1 MIWNWLRKKKK
12 SNTTEKNETDNSEQK
27 PTNQEDDNKEQ
38 TRSTKHNKGNNSE
51 QKKEEHKESSQDNQQ
66 NQSNQDQ
73 QQSAKQDESSQEQ
86 QKHSK
91 QDDSNQGQQKH
102 SKQDDSN
109 QGQQKHSKQN
119 DSDQDQQQHSKQDD
133 SNQGQQKHSKQNDSD
148 QDQQQHSKQDDSN
161 QGQQKHSKQND
172 SDQDQQQHSK
182 QDDSNQGQQK
192 HSKQN
197 DSDQDQQQHS
207 KQDDS
212 NQGQQKHSKQNDS
225 DQDQQQH
232 SKQDDSNQGQQKHS
246 KQNDSDQDQQQH
258 SKQDD
263 SNQGQQ
269 KHSKQNDS
277 DQDQQQHS
285 KQDDSNQGQQKHSK
299 QNDSDQDQ
307 QQHSKQD
314 DSNQG
319 QQKHSKQND
328 SDQDQQQHSKQDDSN
343 QGQQKH
349 SKQNDS
355 DQDQQQ
361 HSKQDDSNQGQ
372 QKHSKQNDSDQD
384 QQQQSKQDGS
394 NQDKQQNSKG
404 NSIYDF
410 SKPEKDRI
418 HSLQDLIEKLKK
430 SSDFVNYHTS
440 DDETMPYWISYY
452 RPSLDGEK
460 LQKYLMPT
468 LLERPNASLEE
479 LKEHIPM
486 SGITITND
494 LQKIEDMVL
503 KGHAIVQVNQQ
514 DQKCMLANIAID
526 NYRAPTPPLN
536 ESTVIGPQ
544 EGFVEDIDTNI
555 NLVRKRL
562 PVLDLQTKEMII
574 GEFSKTKV
582 VMMYLDNLAEKDNV
596 DFLEESLRALE
607 YDQINDSA
615 YLQELMGE
623 KSIFPLYINTER
635 TDRVTKALIDGKI
648 AIFVDGSPSVL
659 LTPVSYFD
667 FFISPE
673 DYNVS
678 WLYATFSR
686 VLRLIAVLF
695 SICATPLY
703 VAVLNYHYELIP
715 SDLLETLILS
725 RAQVPFPPL
734 IEALFLELAIDL
746 LREAGARLPMK
757 VGQTLGIVGG
767 IVIGQASV
775 QAGLTS
781 NILLIIV
788 ALSALASFI
797 TPIYKM
803 GNAVRL
809 LRFPFLIFAEI
820 GGLFGISLGFIFL
833 FTHLFRLTSLRKPY
847 ALFYPTRQQSVK
859 DSWIRFPLTMIDTRD
874 VQARPQHVKKAAKGI
889 STKHR
894 SDFDD

>member
-1 MIWNWLRKKKK
+1 MIWNWLRKKKN
-12 SNTTEKNETDNSEQK
+12 SNTKETDDSKQQPDDQKEHNKDKNGEPKSTDQTEDNSQNK
-27 PTNQEDDNKEQ
+27 QQNSKQEDNSQNKQQSSKQEDN
-38 TRSTKHNKGNNSE
+38 
-51 QKKEEHKESSQDNQQ
+51 SQGKQQ
-66 NQSNQDQ
+66 N
-73 QQSAKQDESSQEQ
+73 
-86 QKHSK
+86 SK
-91 QDDSNQGQQKH
+91 QDDTS
-102 SKQDDSN
+102 
-109 QGQQKHSKQN
+109 
-119 DSDQDQQQHSKQDD
+119 
-133 SNQGQQKHSKQNDSD
+133 
-148 QDQQQHSKQDDSN
+148 
-161 QGQQKHSKQND
+161 
-172 SDQDQQQHSK
+172 
-182 QDDSNQGQQK
+182 
-192 HSKQN
+192 
-197 DSDQDQQQHS
+197 
-207 KQDDS
+207 
-212 NQGQQKHSKQNDS
+212 
-225 DQDQQQH
+225 
-232 SKQDDSNQGQQKHS
+232 
-246 KQNDSDQDQQQH
+246 
-258 SKQDD
+258 
-263 SNQGQQ
+263 
-269 KHSKQNDS
+269 
-277 DQDQQQHS
+277 
-285 KQDDSNQGQQKHSK
+285 
-299 QNDSDQDQ
+299 
-307 QQHSKQD
+307 
-314 DSNQG
+314 
-319 QQKHSKQND
+319 
-328 SDQDQQQHSKQDDSN
+328 
-343 QGQQKH
+343 
-349 SKQNDS
+349 
-355 DQDQQQ
+355 
-361 HSKQDDSNQGQ
+361 
-372 QKHSKQNDSDQD
+372 
-384 QQQQSKQDGS
+384 
-394 NQDKQQNSKG
+394 QDKQQNSKQEHSSQ
-404 NSIYDF
+404 NKQQSSKQEDSSQDKQQSSKQEDSSQDKQQSSKQEDSYDF
-410 SKPEKDRI
+410 SKPESDHI
-418 HSLQDLIEKLKK
+418 HSLQDLIEKMKQ

-440 DDETMPYWISYY
+440 DDDTMPYWISYY

-468 LLERPNASLEE
+468 LLERPCAPLEE

-503 KGHAIVQVNQQ
+503 KGHAIIQLNQQ

-562 PVLDLQTKEMII
+562 PVLDLHTKEMII

-615 YLQELMGE
+615 YIQELMGE

-686 VLRLIAVLF
+686 ILRLIAVLF

-703 VAVLNYHYELIP
+703 VAILNYHYELIP

-809 LRFPFLIFAEI
+809 LRFPFLSFAEI

-847 ALFYPTRQQSVK
+847 ALFYPTRQQSFK

-874 VQARPQHVKKAAKGI
+874 VQARPQHVKKATNGI
-889 STKHR
+889 STKHT

>member
-12 SNTTEKNETDNSEQK
+12 SNKPEANETDNQEQHS
-27 PTNQEDDNKEQ
+27 NNEEDDNKEQ
-38 TRSTKHNKGNNSE
+38 TRSMKHNKGKNHE
-51 QKKEEHKESSQDNQQ
+51 QKDSSQDKQQSTKQKDSSQDKQQSTKQEDSSQDKQQSTKQDDSSQDKQQSTKQDEPSQDKQQ
-66 NQSNQDQ
+66 NSKQDDSSQ
-73 QQSAKQDESSQEQ
+73 DKQQSAKQEDSSQDKQ
-86 QKHSK
+86 QNSK
-91 QDDSNQGQQKH
+91 QDDSSQDKQQN
-102 SKQDDSN
+102 SKQDDSS
-109 QGQQKHSKQN
+109 QDKQQN
-119 DSDQDQQQHSKQDD
+119 SKQDD
-133 SNQGQQKHSKQNDSD
+133 SSQDKQQN
-148 QDQQQHSKQDDSN
+148 SKQDDS
-161 QGQQKHSKQND
+161 S
-172 SDQDQQQHSK
+172 QDK
-182 QDDSNQGQQK
+182 
-192 HSKQN
+192 
-197 DSDQDQQQHS
+197 
-207 KQDDS
+207 
-212 NQGQQKHSKQNDS
+212 
-225 DQDQQQH
+225 
-232 SKQDDSNQGQQKHS
+232 
-246 KQNDSDQDQQQH
+246 
-258 SKQDD
+258 
-263 SNQGQQ
+263 
-269 KHSKQNDS
+269 
-277 DQDQQQHS
+277 
-285 KQDDSNQGQQKHSK
+285 
-299 QNDSDQDQ
+299 
-307 QQHSKQD
+307 
-314 DSNQG
+314 
-319 QQKHSKQND
+319 
-328 SDQDQQQHSKQDDSN
+328 
-343 QGQQKH
+343 
-349 SKQNDS
+349 
-355 DQDQQQ
+355 
-361 HSKQDDSNQGQ
+361 
-372 QKHSKQNDSDQD
+372 
-384 QQQQSKQDGS
+384 QQSTKQEDSSQDKQQGAKQGDS
-394 NQDKQQNSKG
+394 SQDKQQNAKQDEPSQSKQQHSKG

-410 SKPEKDRI
+410 TKPEKDRI
-418 HSLQDLIEKLKK
+418 HSLQNLIEKLKK

-503 KGHAIVQVNQQ
+503 KGHAIIQLNQQ

-615 YLQELMGE
+615 YIQELMGE

-678 WLYATFSR
+678 WMYATFSR
-686 VLRLIAVLF
+686 ILRLIAVLF

-809 LRFPFLIFAEI
+809 LRFPFLVFAEI

>member
-12 SNTTEKNETDNSEQK
+12 SNKLEANETDDQEQHS
-27 PTNQEDDNKEQ
+27 NNAEDDNKEQ
-38 TRSTKHNKGNNSE
+38 TRSMKHNKGKNNE
-51 QKKEEHKESSQDNQQ
+51 QKDSSQDK
-66 NQSNQDQ
+66 
-73 QQSAKQDESSQEQ
+73 QQSAKQEDSSQDKQ
-86 QKHSK
+86 QSTKQEDSSQDKQQGAKQGDSSQDKQQNAK
-91 QDDSNQGQQKH
+91 QDEPS
-102 SKQDDSN
+102 
-109 QGQQKHSKQN
+109 
-119 DSDQDQQQHSKQDD
+119 
-133 SNQGQQKHSKQNDSD
+133 
-148 QDQQQHSKQDDSN
+148 
-161 QGQQKHSKQND
+161 
-172 SDQDQQQHSK
+172 
-182 QDDSNQGQQK
+182 
-192 HSKQN
+192 
-197 DSDQDQQQHS
+197 
-207 KQDDS
+207 
-212 NQGQQKHSKQNDS
+212 
-225 DQDQQQH
+225 
-232 SKQDDSNQGQQKHS
+232 
-246 KQNDSDQDQQQH
+246 
-258 SKQDD
+258 
-263 SNQGQQ
+263 
-269 KHSKQNDS
+269 
-277 DQDQQQHS
+277 
-285 KQDDSNQGQQKHSK
+285 
-299 QNDSDQDQ
+299 
-307 QQHSKQD
+307 
-314 DSNQG
+314 
-319 QQKHSKQND
+319 
-328 SDQDQQQHSKQDDSN
+328 
-343 QGQQKH
+343 
-349 SKQNDS
+349 
-355 DQDQQQ
+355 
-361 HSKQDDSNQGQ
+361 
-372 QKHSKQNDSDQD
+372 
-384 QQQQSKQDGS
+384 QS
-394 NQDKQQNSKG
+394 KQQNSKG

-410 SKPEKDRI
+410 TKPEKDRI
-418 HSLQDLIEKLKK
+418 HSLQNLIEKLKK

-503 KGHAIVQVNQQ
+503 KGHAIIQLNQQ

-582 VMMYLDNLAEKDNV
+582 VMMYLDNLAEKENI
-596 DFLEESLRALE
+596 DFLDESLRALE

-678 WLYATFSR
+678 WMYATFSR
-686 VLRLIAVLF
+686 ILRLIAVLF

-809 LRFPFLIFAEI
+809 LRFPFLAFAEI

>member
-12 SNTTEKNETDNSEQK
+12 SNTTEKNETDNSEQQ
-27 PTNQEDDNKEQ
+27 PNNQENDNKEQ
-38 TRSTKHNKGNNSE
+38 TRSMKHNKDSNSE
-51 QKKEEHKESSQDNQQ
+51 QKKEKHKEPS
-66 NQSNQDQ
+66 QDQ
-73 QQSAKQDESSQEQ
+73 QQQY
-86 QKHSK
+86 
-91 QDDSNQGQQKH
+91 
-102 SKQDDSN
+102 
-109 QGQQKHSKQN
+109 SKQN
-119 DSDQDQQQHSKQDD
+119 DSDQNQQHSKQDN
-133 SNQGQQKHSKQNDSD
+133 SNEN
-148 QDQQQHSKQDDSN
+148 QQHSKQGNS
-161 QGQQKHSKQND
+161 GQD
-172 SDQDQQQHSK
+172 P
-182 QDDSNQGQQK
+182 
-192 HSKQN
+192 
-197 DSDQDQQQHS
+197 
-207 KQDDS
+207 
-212 NQGQQKHSKQNDS
+212 
-225 DQDQQQH
+225 
-232 SKQDDSNQGQQKHS
+232 
-246 KQNDSDQDQQQH
+246 
-258 SKQDD
+258 
-263 SNQGQQ
+263 
-269 KHSKQNDS
+269 
-277 DQDQQQHS
+277 
-285 KQDDSNQGQQKHSK
+285 
-299 QNDSDQDQ
+299 
-307 QQHSKQD
+307 
-314 DSNQG
+314 
-319 QQKHSKQND
+319 
-328 SDQDQQQHSKQDDSN
+328 
-343 QGQQKH
+343 
-349 SKQNDS
+349 
-355 DQDQQQ
+355 
-361 HSKQDDSNQGQ
+361 
-372 QKHSKQNDSDQD
+372 
-384 QQQQSKQDGS
+384 
-394 NQDKQQNSKG
+394 QQNSG
-404 NSIYDF
+404 NNSIYDF
-410 SKPEKDRI
+410 TKPEKDRI

-460 LQKYLMPT
+460 LQKYLMPI
-468 LLERPNASLEE
+468 LLERPCTSLEE

-503 KGHAIVQVNQQ
+503 KGHAIIQLNQQ

-526 NYRAPTPPLN
+526 TYRAPSPPLN

-544 EGFVEDIDTNI
+544 EGFVEAIDTNI

-562 PVLDLQTKEMII
+562 PVLDLQTKEMIV

-582 VMMYLDNLAEKDNV
+582 VMMYLDNLAEKENV

-615 YLQELMGE
+615 YIQELMGE

-686 VLRLIAVLF
+686 ILRLIAVLF

-809 LRFPFLIFAEI
+809 LRFPFLMFAEI

-874 VQARPQHVKKAAKGI
+874 VQARPQHVKKSAKGI

>member
-1 MIWNWLRKKKK
+1 MIWNWLRKKKN
-12 SNTTEKNETDNSEQK
+12 SNTKETDDSKQQPDDQK
-27 PTNQEDDNKEQ
+27 EHNKDKNGEPKSTEQ
-38 TRSTKHNKGNNSE
+38 TE
-51 QKKEEHKESSQDNQQ
+51 DSSQNKQQ
-66 NQSNQDQ
+66 N
-73 QQSAKQDESSQEQ
+73 
-86 QKHSK
+86 SK
-91 QDDSNQGQQKH
+91 QDDNSQDKQQS
-102 SKQDDSN
+102 SKQGDS
-109 QGQQKHSKQN
+109 S
-119 DSDQDQQQHSKQDD
+119 
-133 SNQGQQKHSKQNDSD
+133 
-148 QDQQQHSKQDDSN
+148 
-161 QGQQKHSKQND
+161 
-172 SDQDQQQHSK
+172 
-182 QDDSNQGQQK
+182 
-192 HSKQN
+192 
-197 DSDQDQQQHS
+197 
-207 KQDDS
+207 
-212 NQGQQKHSKQNDS
+212 
-225 DQDQQQH
+225 
-232 SKQDDSNQGQQKHS
+232 
-246 KQNDSDQDQQQH
+246 
-258 SKQDD
+258 
-263 SNQGQQ
+263 
-269 KHSKQNDS
+269 
-277 DQDQQQHS
+277 
-285 KQDDSNQGQQKHSK
+285 
-299 QNDSDQDQ
+299 
-307 QQHSKQD
+307 
-314 DSNQG
+314 
-319 QQKHSKQND
+319 
-328 SDQDQQQHSKQDDSN
+328 
-343 QGQQKH
+343 
-349 SKQNDS
+349 
-355 DQDQQQ
+355 
-361 HSKQDDSNQGQ
+361 
-372 QKHSKQNDSDQD
+372 
-384 QQQQSKQDGS
+384 
-394 NQDKQQNSKG
+394 QDKQQNSKQDDSSQNKQQNSKQDDNSQDKQQSSKQDDSSQNKQQNSKQDDNSQNKQQNSKQEDSSQNKQQNSKQDDNSQDKQQNSKQDDSSQNKQQNSKQEDSSQNKQQNSKQEDNSQSKQQNSKQEDSSQNKQQNSKQEDNSQSKQQNSKQDDTSQNKQQNSKQEDSSQNKQQTSG
-404 NSIYDF
+404 SNSIYDF
-410 SKPEKDRI
+410 SKPENDHI
-418 HSLQDLIEKLKK
+418 HSLQDLIEKLKQ

-468 LLERPNASLEE
+468 LMERPCTPLEE

-503 KGHAIVQVNQQ
+503 KGHAIIQLNQQ

-526 NYRAPTPPLN
+526 TYRAPSPPLN

-544 EGFVEDIDTNI
+544 EGFVEAIDTNI

-562 PVLDLQTKEMII
+562 PVLELQTKEMII

-596 DFLEESLRALE
+596 EFLEESLRALE

-615 YLQELMGE
+615 YIQELMGE

-686 VLRLIAVLF
+686 ILRLLAVLF

-703 VAVLNYHYELIP
+703 VAVLNYHYELVP

-809 LRFPFLIFAEI
+809 LRFPFLAFAEI

-847 ALFYPTRQQSVK
+847 ALFYPTRQQSMK

-874 VQARPQHVKKAAKGI
+874 VQARPQHVKKSAKGI

>member
-12 SNTTEKNETDNSEQK
+12 SNTTEKNETDNSEQQ
-27 PTNQEDDNKEQ
+27 PNNQEDDNQKQ
-38 TRSTKHNKGNNSE
+38 TRSMKHNKDSNSE
-51 QKKEEHKESSQDNQQ
+51 QKKEEHKEPSQDQ
-66 NQSNQDQ
+66 
-73 QQSAKQDESSQEQ
+73 
-86 QKHSK
+86 
-91 QDDSNQGQQKH
+91 
-102 SKQDDSN
+102 
-109 QGQQKHSKQN
+109 
-119 DSDQDQQQHSKQDD
+119 QQQHSKQDNSD
-133 SNQGQQKHSKQNDSD
+133 QNQQHSKQDNSNQNQQQDSKQNDSNQNQQQNSKQDNSNQNQQQNSKQNDSNQNQQQNSKQDNSNQNQQQHSKQGNSD
-148 QDQQQHSKQDDSN
+148 QDQQQNSKQDNSNQNQQHSKQGN
-161 QGQQKHSKQND
+161 
-172 SDQDQQQHSK
+172 SDQDQQQ
-182 QDDSNQGQQK
+182 
-192 HSKQN
+192 
-197 DSDQDQQQHS
+197 
-207 KQDDS
+207 
-212 NQGQQKHSKQNDS
+212 
-225 DQDQQQH
+225 
-232 SKQDDSNQGQQKHS
+232 
-246 KQNDSDQDQQQH
+246 
-258 SKQDD
+258 
-263 SNQGQQ
+263 
-269 KHSKQNDS
+269 
-277 DQDQQQHS
+277 
-285 KQDDSNQGQQKHSK
+285 
-299 QNDSDQDQ
+299 
-307 QQHSKQD
+307 
-314 DSNQG
+314 
-319 QQKHSKQND
+319 
-328 SDQDQQQHSKQDDSN
+328 
-343 QGQQKH
+343 
-349 SKQNDS
+349 
-355 DQDQQQ
+355 
-361 HSKQDDSNQGQ
+361 
-372 QKHSKQNDSDQD
+372 
-384 QQQQSKQDGS
+384 
-394 NQDKQQNSKG
+394 NSG
-404 NSIYDF
+404 NNSIYDF
-410 SKPEKDRI
+410 TKPEKDRI

-440 DDETMPYWISYY
+440 NDETMPYWISYY

-468 LLERPNASLEE
+468 LLERPKTSLEE

-615 YLQELMGE
+615 YIQELMGE

-686 VLRLIAVLF
+686 ILRLIAVLF

>member
-12 SNTTEKNETDNSEQK
+12 SNTTEKNETDNSEQQLN
-27 PTNQEDDNKEQ
+27 NQENDNKEQ
-38 TRSTKHNKGNNSE
+38 TRSMKHNKDSNSE
-51 QKKEEHKESSQDNQQ
+51 QKKEEHKEPS
-66 NQSNQDQ
+66 QDQ
-73 QQSAKQDESSQEQ
+73 QQQ
-86 QKHSK
+86 
-91 QDDSNQGQQKH
+91 
-102 SKQDDSN
+102 
-109 QGQQKHSKQN
+109 HSKQN
-119 DSDQDQQQHSKQDD
+119 DSDQNQQQNSKQDNSNQNQQQNSKQNDSNQNQQQHSKQDNSDQNQQRNSKQND
-133 SNQGQQKHSKQNDSD
+133 SNQNQQQNSKQNDSNQNQQHSKQNDSD
-148 QDQQQHSKQDDSN
+148 QNQQQNSKQNDSNQNQQQQQQQQQHSKQGN
-161 QGQQKHSKQND
+161 
-172 SDQDQQQHSK
+172 SDQDQQQ
-182 QDDSNQGQQK
+182 
-192 HSKQN
+192 
-197 DSDQDQQQHS
+197 
-207 KQDDS
+207 
-212 NQGQQKHSKQNDS
+212 
-225 DQDQQQH
+225 
-232 SKQDDSNQGQQKHS
+232 
-246 KQNDSDQDQQQH
+246 
-258 SKQDD
+258 
-263 SNQGQQ
+263 
-269 KHSKQNDS
+269 
-277 DQDQQQHS
+277 
-285 KQDDSNQGQQKHSK
+285 
-299 QNDSDQDQ
+299 
-307 QQHSKQD
+307 
-314 DSNQG
+314 
-319 QQKHSKQND
+319 
-328 SDQDQQQHSKQDDSN
+328 
-343 QGQQKH
+343 
-349 SKQNDS
+349 
-355 DQDQQQ
+355 
-361 HSKQDDSNQGQ
+361 
-372 QKHSKQNDSDQD
+372 
-384 QQQQSKQDGS
+384 
-394 NQDKQQNSKG
+394 NSG
-404 NSIYDF
+404 NNSIYDF
-410 SKPEKDRI
+410 TKPEKDRI

-503 KGHAIVQVNQQ
+503 KGHAIIQLNQQ

-526 NYRAPTPPLN
+526 TYRAPSPPLN

-562 PVLDLQTKEMII
+562 PVLDLQTKEMIV

-582 VMMYLDNLAEKDNV
+582 VMMYLDNLAEKENV

-615 YLQELMGE
+615 YIQELMGE

-686 VLRLIAVLF
+686 ILRLIAVLF

-703 VAVLNYHYELIP
+703 VAILNYHYELIP

-809 LRFPFLIFAEI
+809 LRFPFLMFAEI

-874 VQARPQHVKKAAKGI
+874 VQARPQHVKKSAKGI

>member
-12 SNTTEKNETDNSEQK
+12 SNSTETKEADNNPKQQSS
-27 PTNQEDDNKEQ
+27 NQEDENKEQ
-38 TRSTKHNKGNNSE
+38 TRSMKHNTGKNSE
-51 QKKEEHKESSQDNQQ
+51 QKKSEQD
-66 NQSNQDQ
+66 D
-73 QQSAKQDESSQEQ
+73 SSQEKQ
-86 QKHSK
+86 QSSK
-91 QDDSNQGQQKH
+91 QDDSSQPKQQNSEQDDSSQPKQQNSEQDDSSQPKQQNSEQDDSSQKKQKKSEQDDSSQPKQQG
-102 SKQDDSN
+102 SKQDDSS
-109 QGQQKHSKQN
+109 QKKQQKSEQDDFSQPKQ
-119 DSDQDQQQHSKQDD
+119 QGSKQDD
-133 SNQGQQKHSKQNDSD
+133 SSQKKQQKSEQDDSSQPKQ
-148 QDQQQHSKQDDSN
+148 QGSKQDDSS
-161 QGQQKHSKQND
+161 QKKQQKSE
-172 SDQDQQQHSK
+172 
-182 QDDSNQGQQK
+182 QDDS
-192 HSKQN
+192 SQN
-197 DSDQDQQQHS
+197 T
-207 KQDDS
+207 
-212 NQGQQKHSKQNDS
+212 
-225 DQDQQQH
+225 
-232 SKQDDSNQGQQKHS
+232 
-246 KQNDSDQDQQQH
+246 
-258 SKQDD
+258 
-263 SNQGQQ
+263 
-269 KHSKQNDS
+269 
-277 DQDQQQHS
+277 
-285 KQDDSNQGQQKHSK
+285 
-299 QNDSDQDQ
+299 
-307 QQHSKQD
+307 
-314 DSNQG
+314 
-319 QQKHSKQND
+319 
-328 SDQDQQQHSKQDDSN
+328 
-343 QGQQKH
+343 
-349 SKQNDS
+349 
-355 DQDQQQ
+355 
-361 HSKQDDSNQGQ
+361 
-372 QKHSKQNDSDQD
+372 
-384 QQQQSKQDGS
+384 QQSSGS
-394 NQDKQQNSKG
+394 

-410 SKPEKDRI
+410 SKPEKDHI
-418 HSLQDLIEKLKK
+418 HSLQELIEKLKQ

-468 LLERPNASLEE
+468 LLEHPNTSFEV

-503 KGHAIVQVNQQ
+503 KGHAIIQLNQQ

-582 VMMYLDNLAEKDNV
+582 VMMYLNNLAEKDNV

-615 YLQELMGE
+615 YIQELMGE

-686 VLRLIAVLF
+686 ILRLIAVLF

-703 VAVLNYHYELIP
+703 VATLNYHYELVP

-874 VQARPQHVKKAAKGI
+874 VQARPQHVKKSAKGI

>member
-12 SNTTEKNETDNSEQK
+12 SNKLEANETDNQEQHS
-27 PTNQEDDNKEQ
+27 NNAEDDNKEQ
-38 TRSTKHNKGNNSE
+38 TRSMKHNKGKNNE
-51 QKKEEHKESSQDNQQ
+51 QKDSSQDK
-66 NQSNQDQ
+66 
-73 QQSAKQDESSQEQ
+73 QQSAKQEDSSQDKQ
-86 QKHSK
+86 QSAKQEDSSQDKQQSSK
-91 QDDSNQGQQKH
+91 QEDSSQDKQQS
-102 SKQDDSN
+102 SKQEDSS
-109 QGQQKHSKQN
+109 QDKQQSSKQE
-119 DSDQDQQQHSKQDD
+119 DSSQDKQQNSKQED
-133 SNQGQQKHSKQNDSD
+133 SSQDKQQSTKQEDSSQDKQQGAKQGDSSQDKQQNA
-148 QDQQQHSKQDDSN
+148 KQDEPS
-161 QGQQKHSKQND
+161 
-172 SDQDQQQHSK
+172 
-182 QDDSNQGQQK
+182 
-192 HSKQN
+192 
-197 DSDQDQQQHS
+197 
-207 KQDDS
+207 
-212 NQGQQKHSKQNDS
+212 
-225 DQDQQQH
+225 
-232 SKQDDSNQGQQKHS
+232 
-246 KQNDSDQDQQQH
+246 
-258 SKQDD
+258 
-263 SNQGQQ
+263 
-269 KHSKQNDS
+269 
-277 DQDQQQHS
+277 
-285 KQDDSNQGQQKHSK
+285 
-299 QNDSDQDQ
+299 
-307 QQHSKQD
+307 
-314 DSNQG
+314 
-319 QQKHSKQND
+319 
-328 SDQDQQQHSKQDDSN
+328 
-343 QGQQKH
+343 
-349 SKQNDS
+349 
-355 DQDQQQ
+355 
-361 HSKQDDSNQGQ
+361 
-372 QKHSKQNDSDQD
+372 
-384 QQQQSKQDGS
+384 QS
-394 NQDKQQNSKG
+394 KQQNSKG

-410 SKPEKDRI
+410 TKPEKDRI
-418 HSLQDLIEKLKK
+418 HSLQNLIEKLKK

-503 KGHAIVQVNQQ
+503 KGHAIIQLNQQ

-582 VMMYLDNLAEKDNV
+582 VMMYLDNLAEKENI
-596 DFLEESLRALE
+596 DFLDESLRALE

-678 WLYATFSR
+678 WMYATFSR
-686 VLRLIAVLF
+686 ILRLIAVLF

-809 LRFPFLIFAEI
+809 LRFPFLAFAEI

>member
-12 SNTTEKNETDNSEQK
+12 SNKPEANETDNQEQHS
-27 PTNQEDDNKEQ
+27 NNEEDDNKEQ
-38 TRSTKHNKGNNSE
+38 TRSMKHNKGKNHE
-51 QKKEEHKESSQDNQQ
+51 QKDSSQDKQQ
-66 NQSNQDQ
+66 STKQEDSSQDKQQSTKQKDSSQDKQ
-73 QQSAKQDESSQEQ
+73 QSPKQEDSSQDKQQSAKQDEPSQDKQ
-86 QKHSK
+86 QNSK
-91 QDDSNQGQQKH
+91 QDDSSQDKQQSAKQEDSSQDKQQN
-102 SKQDDSN
+102 SKQDDSS
-109 QGQQKHSKQN
+109 QDKQQN
-119 DSDQDQQQHSKQDD
+119 SKQDD
-133 SNQGQQKHSKQNDSD
+133 SSQDKQQN
-148 QDQQQHSKQDDSN
+148 SKQDDS
-161 QGQQKHSKQND
+161 S
-172 SDQDQQQHSK
+172 QDK
-182 QDDSNQGQQK
+182 
-192 HSKQN
+192 
-197 DSDQDQQQHS
+197 
-207 KQDDS
+207 
-212 NQGQQKHSKQNDS
+212 
-225 DQDQQQH
+225 
-232 SKQDDSNQGQQKHS
+232 
-246 KQNDSDQDQQQH
+246 
-258 SKQDD
+258 
-263 SNQGQQ
+263 
-269 KHSKQNDS
+269 
-277 DQDQQQHS
+277 
-285 KQDDSNQGQQKHSK
+285 
-299 QNDSDQDQ
+299 
-307 QQHSKQD
+307 
-314 DSNQG
+314 
-319 QQKHSKQND
+319 
-328 SDQDQQQHSKQDDSN
+328 
-343 QGQQKH
+343 
-349 SKQNDS
+349 
-355 DQDQQQ
+355 
-361 HSKQDDSNQGQ
+361 
-372 QKHSKQNDSDQD
+372 
-384 QQQQSKQDGS
+384 QQSTKQEDSSQDKQQGAKQGDS
-394 NQDKQQNSKG
+394 SQDKQQNAKQDEPSQSKQQHSKG

-410 SKPEKDRI
+410 TKPEKDRI
-418 HSLQDLIEKLKK
+418 HSLQNLIEKLKK

-503 KGHAIVQVNQQ
+503 KGHAIIQLNQQ

-615 YLQELMGE
+615 YIQELMGE

-648 AIFVDGSPSVL
+648 AIFVDGSPNVL

-695 SICATPLY
+695 SICAAPLY

-734 IEALFLELAIDL
+734 IEALFLELVIDL

-809 LRFPFLIFAEI
+809 LRFPFLVFAEI

>member
-12 SNTTEKNETDNSEQK
+12 SNKPEANETDNQEQHS
-27 PTNQEDDNKEQ
+27 NNEEDDNKEQ
-38 TRSTKHNKGNNSE
+38 TRSMKHNKGKNHE
-51 QKKEEHKESSQDNQQ
+51 QKDSSQDKQQ
-66 NQSNQDQ
+66 STKQEDSSQDKQQSTKQEDSSQDKQ
-73 QQSAKQDESSQEQ
+73 QSTKQKDSSQDKQQSAKQDEPSQDKQQNSKQGDSSQDKQ
-86 QKHSK
+86 QSAKQEDSSQDKQQNSK
-91 QDDSNQGQQKH
+91 QDDSSQDKQQN
-102 SKQDDSN
+102 SKQDDSSQDKQQSTKQEDSSQDKQ
-109 QGQQKHSKQN
+109 QGAKQGDSSQDKQQN
-119 DSDQDQQQHSKQDD
+119 AKQDEP
-133 SNQGQQKHSKQNDSD
+133 S
-148 QDQQQHSKQDDSN
+148 
-161 QGQQKHSKQND
+161 
-172 SDQDQQQHSK
+172 
-182 QDDSNQGQQK
+182 
-192 HSKQN
+192 
-197 DSDQDQQQHS
+197 
-207 KQDDS
+207 
-212 NQGQQKHSKQNDS
+212 
-225 DQDQQQH
+225 
-232 SKQDDSNQGQQKHS
+232 
-246 KQNDSDQDQQQH
+246 
-258 SKQDD
+258 
-263 SNQGQQ
+263 
-269 KHSKQNDS
+269 
-277 DQDQQQHS
+277 
-285 KQDDSNQGQQKHSK
+285 
-299 QNDSDQDQ
+299 
-307 QQHSKQD
+307 
-314 DSNQG
+314 
-319 QQKHSKQND
+319 
-328 SDQDQQQHSKQDDSN
+328 
-343 QGQQKH
+343 
-349 SKQNDS
+349 
-355 DQDQQQ
+355 
-361 HSKQDDSNQGQ
+361 
-372 QKHSKQNDSDQD
+372 
-384 QQQQSKQDGS
+384 QS
-394 NQDKQQNSKG
+394 KQQNSKG

-410 SKPEKDRI
+410 TKPEKDRI
-418 HSLQDLIEKLKK
+418 HSLQNLIEKLKK

-440 DDETMPYWISYY
+440 DDETIPYWISYY

-503 KGHAIVQVNQQ
+503 KGHAIIQLNQQ

-678 WLYATFSR
+678 WMYATFSR
-686 VLRLIAVLF
+686 ILRLIAVLF

-809 LRFPFLIFAEI
+809 LRFPFLMFAEI

>member
-27 PTNQEDDNKEQ
+27 PNNQEDDNKEQ
-38 TRSTKHNKGNNSE
+38 TRSTKHKKGNNSE
-51 QKKEEHKESSQDNQQ
+51 QKKEEHKESSQDKQQ
-66 NQSNQDQ
+66 NQSNQNQ

-86 QKHSK
+86 QNHSK
-91 QDDSNQGQQKH
+91 QDDSDQG
-102 SKQDDSN
+102 
-109 QGQQKHSKQN
+109 
-119 DSDQDQQQHSKQDD
+119 QQQHSKQDD
-133 SNQGQQKHSKQNDSD
+133 SNQGQQNHSKQGDSNQGQQNHSKQNDSD
-148 QDQQQHSKQDDSN
+148 QGQQQHSKQDDSN
-161 QGQQKHSKQND
+161 QGQQNHSKQNDSNQGQQNHSKQND
-172 SDQDQQQHSK
+172 SDQDDSSQDKQQSSKQDDLAQDKQQHSK
-182 QDDSNQGQQK
+182 QDN
-192 HSKQN
+192 
-197 DSDQDQQQHS
+197 SD
-207 KQDDS
+207 
-212 NQGQQKHSKQNDS
+212 
-225 DQDQQQH
+225 
-232 SKQDDSNQGQQKHS
+232 
-246 KQNDSDQDQQQH
+246 
-258 SKQDD
+258 
-263 SNQGQQ
+263 
-269 KHSKQNDS
+269 
-277 DQDQQQHS
+277 
-285 KQDDSNQGQQKHSK
+285 
-299 QNDSDQDQ
+299 
-307 QQHSKQD
+307 
-314 DSNQG
+314 
-319 QQKHSKQND
+319 
-328 SDQDQQQHSKQDDSN
+328 
-343 QGQQKH
+343 
-349 SKQNDS
+349 
-355 DQDQQQ
+355 
-361 HSKQDDSNQGQ
+361 
-372 QKHSKQNDSDQD
+372 
-384 QQQQSKQDGS
+384 
-394 NQDKQQNSKG
+394 QDKQQNSKG

-562 PVLDLQTKEMII
+562 PVLDLQTKEII
-574 GEFSKTKV
+574 VGEFSKTKV

-686 VLRLIAVLF
+686 ILRLIAVLF

-874 VQARPQHVKKAAKGI
+874 VQARPQHVKKSAKGI

>member
-12 SNTTEKNETDNSEQK
+12 SNKPEANETDNQEQHS
-27 PTNQEDDNKEQ
+27 NNEEDDNKEQ
-38 TRSTKHNKGNNSE
+38 TRSMKHNKGKNHE
-51 QKKEEHKESSQDNQQ
+51 QKDSSQDKQQ
-66 NQSNQDQ
+66 STKQKDSSQDKQQSTKQEDSSQDKQ
-73 QQSAKQDESSQEQ
+73 QSTKQEDSSQDKQQSTKQKDSSQDKQQSAKQDEPSQDKQ
-86 QKHSK
+86 QNSK
-91 QDDSNQGQQKH
+91 QDDSSQDKQQSAKQEDSSQDKQQN
-102 SKQDDSN
+102 SKQDDSS
-109 QGQQKHSKQN
+109 QDKQQN
-119 DSDQDQQQHSKQDD
+119 SKQDD
-133 SNQGQQKHSKQNDSD
+133 SSQDKQQGAKQGDSSQDKQQNA
-148 QDQQQHSKQDDSN
+148 KQDEPS
-161 QGQQKHSKQND
+161 
-172 SDQDQQQHSK
+172 
-182 QDDSNQGQQK
+182 
-192 HSKQN
+192 
-197 DSDQDQQQHS
+197 
-207 KQDDS
+207 
-212 NQGQQKHSKQNDS
+212 
-225 DQDQQQH
+225 
-232 SKQDDSNQGQQKHS
+232 
-246 KQNDSDQDQQQH
+246 
-258 SKQDD
+258 
-263 SNQGQQ
+263 
-269 KHSKQNDS
+269 
-277 DQDQQQHS
+277 
-285 KQDDSNQGQQKHSK
+285 
-299 QNDSDQDQ
+299 
-307 QQHSKQD
+307 
-314 DSNQG
+314 
-319 QQKHSKQND
+319 
-328 SDQDQQQHSKQDDSN
+328 
-343 QGQQKH
+343 
-349 SKQNDS
+349 
-355 DQDQQQ
+355 
-361 HSKQDDSNQGQ
+361 
-372 QKHSKQNDSDQD
+372 
-384 QQQQSKQDGS
+384 QS
-394 NQDKQQNSKG
+394 KQQNSKG

-410 SKPEKDRI
+410 TKPEKDRI
-418 HSLQDLIEKLKK
+418 HSLQNLIEKLKK

-452 RPSLDGEK
+452 SPSLDGEK

-503 KGHAIVQVNQQ
+503 KGHAIIQLNQQ

-678 WLYATFSR
+678 WMYATFSR
-686 VLRLIAVLF
+686 ILRLIAVLF

-809 LRFPFLIFAEI
+809 LRFPFLMFAEI
-820 GGLFGISLGFIFL
+820 GGLLGISLGFIFL

>member
-1 MIWNWLRKKKK
+1 
-12 SNTTEKNETDNSEQK
+12 
-27 PTNQEDDNKEQ
+27 ED
-38 TRSTKHNKGNNSE
+38 
-51 QKKEEHKESSQDNQQ
+51 SSQDK
-66 NQSNQDQ
+66 
-73 QQSAKQDESSQEQ
+73 QQSAKQEDSSQDKQ
-86 QKHSK
+86 QNSK
-91 QDDSNQGQQKH
+91 QEDSSQDKQQSAKQEDSSQDKQQN
-102 SKQDDSN
+102 SKQEDSSQDKQQSTKQEDSSQDKQ
-109 QGQQKHSKQN
+109 QGDSSQDKQQN
-119 DSDQDQQQHSKQDD
+119 AKQDEP
-133 SNQGQQKHSKQNDSD
+133 S
-148 QDQQQHSKQDDSN
+148 
-161 QGQQKHSKQND
+161 
-172 SDQDQQQHSK
+172 
-182 QDDSNQGQQK
+182 
-192 HSKQN
+192 
-197 DSDQDQQQHS
+197 
-207 KQDDS
+207 
-212 NQGQQKHSKQNDS
+212 
-225 DQDQQQH
+225 
-232 SKQDDSNQGQQKHS
+232 
-246 KQNDSDQDQQQH
+246 
-258 SKQDD
+258 
-263 SNQGQQ
+263 
-269 KHSKQNDS
+269 
-277 DQDQQQHS
+277 
-285 KQDDSNQGQQKHSK
+285 
-299 QNDSDQDQ
+299 
-307 QQHSKQD
+307 
-314 DSNQG
+314 
-319 QQKHSKQND
+319 
-328 SDQDQQQHSKQDDSN
+328 
-343 QGQQKH
+343 
-349 SKQNDS
+349 
-355 DQDQQQ
+355 
-361 HSKQDDSNQGQ
+361 
-372 QKHSKQNDSDQD
+372 
-384 QQQQSKQDGS
+384 QS
-394 NQDKQQNSKG
+394 KQQNSKG

-410 SKPEKDRI
+410 TKPEKDRI
-418 HSLQDLIEKLKK
+418 HSLQNLIEKLKK

-503 KGHAIVQVNQQ
+503 KGHAIIQLNQQ

-582 VMMYLDNLAEKDNV
+582 VMMYLDNLAEKENI
-596 DFLEESLRALE
+596 DFLDESLRALE

-678 WLYATFSR
+678 WMYATFSR
-686 VLRLIAVLF
+686 ILRLIAVLF

-809 LRFPFLIFAEI
+809 LRFPFLAFAEI

>member
-12 SNTTEKNETDNSEQK
+12 SNTPEANKTDNWEQHSN
-27 PTNQEDDNKEQ
+27 NQEDDNKEQ
-38 TRSTKHNKGNNSE
+38 TRSTKHNKGKNNEQKDSSQDKQQSAKQEDSSQDKQQSAKQEDSSQGKQQSAKQEDSSQDKQQSAKQEDSSQGKQQSAKQDEPSQEQQQHSKQDNSE
-51 QKKEEHKESSQDNQQ
+51 QNQQHSKQDNSEQGQQ
-66 NQSNQDQ
+66 QHSKQNDSEQDQ
-73 QQSAKQDESSQEQ
+73 QQSAKQDKSS
-86 QKHSK
+86 
-91 QDDSNQGQQKH
+91 QGQQ
-102 SKQDDSN
+102 
-109 QGQQKHSKQN
+109 
-119 DSDQDQQQHSKQDD
+119 
-133 SNQGQQKHSKQNDSD
+133 
-148 QDQQQHSKQDDSN
+148 
-161 QGQQKHSKQND
+161 
-172 SDQDQQQHSK
+172 
-182 QDDSNQGQQK
+182 
-192 HSKQN
+192 
-197 DSDQDQQQHS
+197 
-207 KQDDS
+207 
-212 NQGQQKHSKQNDS
+212 
-225 DQDQQQH
+225 
-232 SKQDDSNQGQQKHS
+232 
-246 KQNDSDQDQQQH
+246 
-258 SKQDD
+258 
-263 SNQGQQ
+263 
-269 KHSKQNDS
+269 
-277 DQDQQQHS
+277 
-285 KQDDSNQGQQKHSK
+285 
-299 QNDSDQDQ
+299 
-307 QQHSKQD
+307 
-314 DSNQG
+314 
-319 QQKHSKQND
+319 
-328 SDQDQQQHSKQDDSN
+328 
-343 QGQQKH
+343 
-349 SKQNDS
+349 
-355 DQDQQQ
+355 
-361 HSKQDDSNQGQ
+361 
-372 QKHSKQNDSDQD
+372 
-384 QQQQSKQDGS
+384 
-394 NQDKQQNSKG
+394 QQNSKG

-410 SKPEKDRI
+410 TKPEKDRI
-418 HSLQDLIEKLKK
+418 HSLQNLIEKLKK

-503 KGHAIVQVNQQ
+503 KGHAIIQLNQQ

-615 YLQELMGE
+615 YIQELMGE

-678 WLYATFSR
+678 WMYATFSR
-686 VLRLIAVLF
+686 ILRLIAVLF

-809 LRFPFLIFAEI
+809 LRFPFLMFAEI

>member
-1 MIWNWLRKKKK
+1 MIWNWFRKKKK
-12 SNTTEKNETDNSEQK
+12 SNTTEAKEADNWEQQSNN
-27 PTNQEDDNKEQ
+27 PDDDNKEQ
-38 TRSTKHNKGNNSE
+38 TRSMKHTKGKNNE
-51 QKKEEHKESSQDNQQ
+51 QDDSSQEKQQ
-66 NQSNQDQ
+66 NSKQDDSSQ
-73 QQSAKQDESSQEQ
+73 EKQQNSKQDDSSQEKQQNSKQDDSSQEKQQNSKQDDSSQEKQQNSKQDDSSQEKQQNSKQDDSSQEKQQNSKQDDSSQEKQQNSKQDDSSQEKQQNSKQDDSSRDKQQSAKQGDSS
-86 QKHSK
+86 
-91 QDDSNQGQQKH
+91 
-102 SKQDDSN
+102 
-109 QGQQKHSKQN
+109 
-119 DSDQDQQQHSKQDD
+119 
-133 SNQGQQKHSKQNDSD
+133 
-148 QDQQQHSKQDDSN
+148 
-161 QGQQKHSKQND
+161 
-172 SDQDQQQHSK
+172 
-182 QDDSNQGQQK
+182 
-192 HSKQN
+192 
-197 DSDQDQQQHS
+197 
-207 KQDDS
+207 
-212 NQGQQKHSKQNDS
+212 
-225 DQDQQQH
+225 
-232 SKQDDSNQGQQKHS
+232 
-246 KQNDSDQDQQQH
+246 
-258 SKQDD
+258 
-263 SNQGQQ
+263 
-269 KHSKQNDS
+269 
-277 DQDQQQHS
+277 
-285 KQDDSNQGQQKHSK
+285 
-299 QNDSDQDQ
+299 
-307 QQHSKQD
+307 
-314 DSNQG
+314 
-319 QQKHSKQND
+319 
-328 SDQDQQQHSKQDDSN
+328 
-343 QGQQKH
+343 
-349 SKQNDS
+349 
-355 DQDQQQ
+355 
-361 HSKQDDSNQGQ
+361 
-372 QKHSKQNDSDQD
+372 
-384 QQQQSKQDGS
+384 QSKQQSSG
-394 NQDKQQNSKG
+394 G

-410 SKPEKDRI
+410 TKPEKDRI

-430 SSDFVNYHTS
+430 SSDFINYHTS

-468 LLERPNASLEE
+468 LLEKPCASLEQ

-503 KGHAIVQVNQQ
+503 KGHAIIQLNQQ

-526 NYRAPTPPLN
+526 TYRAPSPPLN

-544 EGFVEDIDTNI
+544 EGFVEAIDTNI

-562 PVLDLQTKEMII
+562 PVLDLQTKEMIV

-582 VMMYLDNLAEKDNV
+582 VMMYLDNLAEKDNI

-615 YLQELMGE
+615 YIQELMGE

-686 VLRLIAVLF
+686 ILRLIAVLF

>member
-12 SNTTEKNETDNSEQK
+12 SNTPEANKTDKWEQHSN
-27 PTNQEDDNKEQ
+27 NQEGDNEEQ
-38 TRSTKHNKGNNSE
+38 TRSMKHNKGKNNE
-51 QKKEEHKESSQDNQQ
+51 QKDSSQDK
-66 NQSNQDQ
+66 
-73 QQSAKQDESSQEQ
+73 QQSAKQEDSSQD
-86 QKHSK
+86 K
-91 QDDSNQGQQKH
+91 
-102 SKQDDSN
+102 
-109 QGQQKHSKQN
+109 
-119 DSDQDQQQHSKQDD
+119 
-133 SNQGQQKHSKQNDSD
+133 
-148 QDQQQHSKQDDSN
+148 
-161 QGQQKHSKQND
+161 
-172 SDQDQQQHSK
+172 
-182 QDDSNQGQQK
+182 
-192 HSKQN
+192 
-197 DSDQDQQQHS
+197 
-207 KQDDS
+207 
-212 NQGQQKHSKQNDS
+212 
-225 DQDQQQH
+225 
-232 SKQDDSNQGQQKHS
+232 
-246 KQNDSDQDQQQH
+246 
-258 SKQDD
+258 
-263 SNQGQQ
+263 
-269 KHSKQNDS
+269 
-277 DQDQQQHS
+277 
-285 KQDDSNQGQQKHSK
+285 
-299 QNDSDQDQ
+299 
-307 QQHSKQD
+307 
-314 DSNQG
+314 
-319 QQKHSKQND
+319 
-328 SDQDQQQHSKQDDSN
+328 
-343 QGQQKH
+343 
-349 SKQNDS
+349 
-355 DQDQQQ
+355 
-361 HSKQDDSNQGQ
+361 
-372 QKHSKQNDSDQD
+372 
-384 QQQQSKQDGS
+384 QQSAKQEDS
-394 NQDKQQNSKG
+394 SQNKQQSAKQEDSSQDKQQNAKQDDSSQDKQQSSKQGDSSQDKQQKAKHDEPSQSKQQSSGG

-410 SKPEKDRI
+410 TKPEKDRI

-430 SSDFVNYHTS
+430 SSDFINYHTS

-468 LLERPNASLEE
+468 LLEKPCASLEQ

-503 KGHAIVQVNQQ
+503 KGHAIIQLNQQ

-615 YLQELMGE
+615 YIQELMGE

-686 VLRLIAVLF
+686 ILRLIAVLF

>member
-1 MIWNWLRKKKK
+1 NDSSKYKK
-12 SNTTEKNETDNSEQK
+12 Q
-27 PTNQEDDNKEQ
+27 
-38 TRSTKHNKGNNSE
+38 
-51 QKKEEHKESSQDNQQ
+51 SS
-66 NQSNQDQ
+66 
-73 QQSAKQDESSQEQ
+73 KQDESSKDKQQNAHKNDSSQDKQQHAKQDDSSQDKQQHARQDDSSQDKQ
-86 QKHSK
+86 QKLKQDDSSQDKQQSSK
-91 QDDSNQGQQKH
+91 QDDSSQDKQQS
-102 SKQDDSN
+102 SKQDDSS
-109 QGQQKHSKQN
+109 QGKQQS
-119 DSDQDQQQHSKQDD
+119 SKQDD
-133 SNQGQQKHSKQNDSD
+133 SSQGKQQKL
-148 QDQQQHSKQDDSN
+148 KQDDS
-161 QGQQKHSKQND
+161 S
-172 SDQDQQQHSK
+172 
-182 QDDSNQGQQK
+182 
-192 HSKQN
+192 
-197 DSDQDQQQHS
+197 
-207 KQDDS
+207 
-212 NQGQQKHSKQNDS
+212 
-225 DQDQQQH
+225 
-232 SKQDDSNQGQQKHS
+232 
-246 KQNDSDQDQQQH
+246 
-258 SKQDD
+258 
-263 SNQGQQ
+263 
-269 KHSKQNDS
+269 
-277 DQDQQQHS
+277 
-285 KQDDSNQGQQKHSK
+285 
-299 QNDSDQDQ
+299 
-307 QQHSKQD
+307 
-314 DSNQG
+314 
-319 QQKHSKQND
+319 
-328 SDQDQQQHSKQDDSN
+328 
-343 QGQQKH
+343 
-349 SKQNDS
+349 
-355 DQDQQQ
+355 
-361 HSKQDDSNQGQ
+361 
-372 QKHSKQNDSDQD
+372 
-384 QQQQSKQDGS
+384 
-394 NQDKQQNSKG
+394 QDKQQNSKQDDSSQG
-404 NSIYDF
+404 KQQKLKQDDSSQDKQQNSKQDDSQSSGSNSIYDF
-410 SKPEKDRI
+410 TKPEKDHI
-418 HSLQDLIEKLKK
+418 HSLQELIEKLKQ

-468 LLERPNASLEE
+468 LLEHPNTSFEV

-503 KGHAIVQVNQQ
+503 KGHAIIQLNQQ

-544 EGFVEDIDTNI
+544 EGFVEDVDTNI

-562 PVLDLQTKEMII
+562 PVLDLQTKEMTI

-582 VMMYLDNLAEKDNV
+582 VMMYLNNLAEKDNV

-615 YLQELMGE
+615 YIQELMGE

-686 VLRLIAVLF
+686 ILRLIAVLF

-703 VAVLNYHYELIP
+703 VATLNYHYELVP

-809 LRFPFLIFAEI
+809 LRFPFLAFAEI

-847 ALFYPTRQQSVK
+847 ALFYPTRQQSMK

-874 VQARPQHVKKAAKGI
+874 VQARPQHVKKSAKGI

>member
-12 SNTTEKNETDNSEQK
+12 SNTTEKNETDNSEQH
-27 PTNQEDDNKEQ
+27 PNNQEDNSKQQ
-38 TRSTKHNKGNNSE
+38 TRSMKHNKDSNGE
-51 QKKEEHKESSQDNQQ
+51 QPKEEHKESSKDKQQ
-66 NQSNQDQ
+66 NKSNQKQ
-73 QQSAKQDESSQEQ
+73 QQSAKQDESSQGQ
-86 QKHSK
+86 QHSKQNKSDQQQHSK
-91 QDDSNQGQQKH
+91 QDNSV
-102 SKQDDSN
+102 
-109 QGQQKHSKQN
+109 
-119 DSDQDQQQHSKQDD
+119 QDQQQHSKQDN
-133 SNQGQQKHSKQNDSD
+133 SEQNQQQHSKQDNSE
-148 QDQQQHSKQDDSN
+148 QDQQQHSKQNKSD
-161 QGQQKHSKQND
+161 QGQQ
-172 SDQDQQQHSK
+172 
-182 QDDSNQGQQK
+182 
-192 HSKQN
+192 
-197 DSDQDQQQHS
+197 
-207 KQDDS
+207 
-212 NQGQQKHSKQNDS
+212 
-225 DQDQQQH
+225 
-232 SKQDDSNQGQQKHS
+232 
-246 KQNDSDQDQQQH
+246 
-258 SKQDD
+258 
-263 SNQGQQ
+263 
-269 KHSKQNDS
+269 
-277 DQDQQQHS
+277 
-285 KQDDSNQGQQKHSK
+285 
-299 QNDSDQDQ
+299 
-307 QQHSKQD
+307 
-314 DSNQG
+314 
-319 QQKHSKQND
+319 
-328 SDQDQQQHSKQDDSN
+328 
-343 QGQQKH
+343 
-349 SKQNDS
+349 
-355 DQDQQQ
+355 
-361 HSKQDDSNQGQ
+361 
-372 QKHSKQNDSDQD
+372 
-384 QQQQSKQDGS
+384 
-394 NQDKQQNSKG
+394 QQNSKG

-410 SKPEKDRI
+410 TKPEKEHI
-418 HSLQDLIEKLKK
+418 HSLQDLIEKLKQ

-468 LLERPNASLEE
+468 LLERPCASLEE

-503 KGHAIVQVNQQ
+503 KGHAIIQLNQK

-686 VLRLIAVLF
+686 VLRLISVLF

>member
-1 MIWNWLRKKKK
+1 MIWNWLRKKKN
-12 SNTTEKNETDNSEQK
+12 SNTKETDDSKQQPDDQKEHNKDKNGEPKSTEQTEDNSQNK
-27 PTNQEDDNKEQ
+27 QQNSKQED
-38 TRSTKHNKGNNSE
+38 
-51 QKKEEHKESSQDNQQ
+51 SSQNKQQSSKQEDNSQNKQQ
-66 NQSNQDQ
+66 NSKQEDNSQDK
-73 QQSAKQDESSQEQ
+73 QQS
-86 QKHSK
+86 SK
-91 QDDSNQGQQKH
+91 QGDS
-102 SKQDDSN
+102 S
-109 QGQQKHSKQN
+109 
-119 DSDQDQQQHSKQDD
+119 
-133 SNQGQQKHSKQNDSD
+133 
-148 QDQQQHSKQDDSN
+148 
-161 QGQQKHSKQND
+161 
-172 SDQDQQQHSK
+172 
-182 QDDSNQGQQK
+182 
-192 HSKQN
+192 
-197 DSDQDQQQHS
+197 
-207 KQDDS
+207 
-212 NQGQQKHSKQNDS
+212 
-225 DQDQQQH
+225 
-232 SKQDDSNQGQQKHS
+232 
-246 KQNDSDQDQQQH
+246 
-258 SKQDD
+258 
-263 SNQGQQ
+263 
-269 KHSKQNDS
+269 
-277 DQDQQQHS
+277 
-285 KQDDSNQGQQKHSK
+285 
-299 QNDSDQDQ
+299 
-307 QQHSKQD
+307 
-314 DSNQG
+314 
-319 QQKHSKQND
+319 
-328 SDQDQQQHSKQDDSN
+328 
-343 QGQQKH
+343 
-349 SKQNDS
+349 
-355 DQDQQQ
+355 
-361 HSKQDDSNQGQ
+361 
-372 QKHSKQNDSDQD
+372 
-384 QQQQSKQDGS
+384 
-394 NQDKQQNSKG
+394 QDKQQNSKQDDTSQNKQQNSKQDDTSQNKQQNSEQDDSSQDKQQNSKQEDSSQNKQQNSKQEDSSQNKQQNSKQEDSSQNKQQNSKQEDSSQDKQQSSKQEDNSQDKQQNSKQG
-404 NSIYDF
+404 DSSQNKQQNSKQDDTSQNKQQNSKQEDSSQNKQQTSGSNSIYDF
-410 SKPEKDRI
+410 SEPENDHI
-418 HSLQDLIEKLKK
+418 HSLQDLIEKLKQ

-468 LLERPNASLEE
+468 LMERPCTPLEE

-503 KGHAIVQVNQQ
+503 KGHAIIQLNQQ

-526 NYRAPTPPLN
+526 TYRAPSPPLN

-544 EGFVEDIDTNI
+544 EGFVEAIDTNI

-562 PVLDLQTKEMII
+562 PVLELQTKEMII

-596 DFLEESLRALE
+596 EFLEESLRALE

-615 YLQELMGE
+615 YIQELMGE

-686 VLRLIAVLF
+686 ILRLIAVLF

-703 VAVLNYHYELIP
+703 VAILNYHYELIP

-809 LRFPFLIFAEI
+809 LRFPFLAFAEI

-847 ALFYPTRQQSVK
+847 ALFYPTRQQSFK

-874 VQARPQHVKKAAKGI
+874 VQARPQHVKKATNGI
-889 STKHR
+889 STKHT

>member
-12 SNTTEKNETDNSEQK
+12 SNSTETREADNTPKQQSS
-27 PTNQEDDNKEQ
+27 NQEDENKEQ
-38 TRSTKHNKGNNSE
+38 TRSMKHSTGKNNE
-51 QKKEEHKESSQDNQQ
+51 QKKSEQD
-66 NQSNQDQ
+66 D
-73 QQSAKQDESSQEQ
+73 SSQEKQ
-86 QKHSK
+86 QNSKQGNSSQEKQQDSK
-91 QDDSNQGQQKH
+91 QDDSSQEKQQD
-102 SKQDDSN
+102 SKQDDSS
-109 QGQQKHSKQN
+109 QTKQQ
-119 DSDQDQQQHSKQDD
+119 DSKQDD
-133 SNQGQQKHSKQNDSD
+133 SSQEKQQD
-148 QDQQQHSKQDDSN
+148 SKQDDSS
-161 QGQQKHSKQND
+161 QEKQQD
-172 SDQDQQQHSK
+172 SK
-182 QDDSNQGQQK
+182 QDDSSQKKQQ
-192 HSKQN
+192 
-197 DSDQDQQQHS
+197 DS

-212 NQGQQKHSKQNDS
+212 SQEKQQD
-225 DQDQQQH
+225 
-232 SKQDDSNQGQQKHS
+232 SKQDDSSQTKQQ
-246 KQNDSDQDQQQH
+246 D

-263 SNQGQQ
+263 SSQT
-269 KHSKQNDS
+269 
-277 DQDQQQHS
+277 
-285 KQDDSNQGQQKHSK
+285 
-299 QNDSDQDQ
+299 
-307 QQHSKQD
+307 
-314 DSNQG
+314 
-319 QQKHSKQND
+319 
-328 SDQDQQQHSKQDDSN
+328 
-343 QGQQKH
+343 
-349 SKQNDS
+349 
-355 DQDQQQ
+355 
-361 HSKQDDSNQGQ
+361 
-372 QKHSKQNDSDQD
+372 
-384 QQQQSKQDGS
+384 
-394 NQDKQQNSKG
+394 KQQNSG
-404 NSIYDF
+404 SNSIYDF

-430 SSDFVNYHTS
+430 SSDFINYHTS

-468 LLERPNASLEE
+468 LLEQPCASLEE

-503 KGHAIVQVNQQ
+503 KGHAIIQLNQK

-582 VMMYLDNLAEKDNV
+582 IMMYLDNLAEKDNV
-596 DFLEESLRALE
+596 DFLEESLRSLE

-615 YLQELMGE
+615 YIQELMGE

-686 VLRLIAVLF
+686 ILRLIAVLF

-703 VAVLNYHYELIP
+703 VATLNYHYELVP

-809 LRFPFLIFAEI
+809 LRFPFLAFAEI

-847 ALFYPTRQQSVK
+847 ALFYPTRQQSFK

-874 VQARPQHVKKAAKGI
+874 VQARPQHVKKATNGI
-889 STKHR
+889 STKHT

>member
-1 MIWNWLRKKKK
+1 MIWNWLRKKKN
-12 SNTTEKNETDNSEQK
+12 SNTKETDDSKQQPDDQKEHNKDKNGEPKSTEQTEDNSQNK
-27 PTNQEDDNKEQ
+27 QQNSKQEDNSQNK
-38 TRSTKHNKGNNSE
+38 
-51 QKKEEHKESSQDNQQ
+51 QQ
-66 NQSNQDQ
+66 NSKQEDNSQNKQQNSKQEDNSQ
-73 QQSAKQDESSQEQ
+73 NKQQSSKQEDNSQGKQ
-86 QKHSK
+86 QNSK
-91 QDDSNQGQQKH
+91 QDDNS
-102 SKQDDSN
+102 
-109 QGQQKHSKQN
+109 
-119 DSDQDQQQHSKQDD
+119 
-133 SNQGQQKHSKQNDSD
+133 
-148 QDQQQHSKQDDSN
+148 
-161 QGQQKHSKQND
+161 
-172 SDQDQQQHSK
+172 
-182 QDDSNQGQQK
+182 
-192 HSKQN
+192 
-197 DSDQDQQQHS
+197 
-207 KQDDS
+207 
-212 NQGQQKHSKQNDS
+212 
-225 DQDQQQH
+225 
-232 SKQDDSNQGQQKHS
+232 
-246 KQNDSDQDQQQH
+246 
-258 SKQDD
+258 
-263 SNQGQQ
+263 
-269 KHSKQNDS
+269 
-277 DQDQQQHS
+277 
-285 KQDDSNQGQQKHSK
+285 
-299 QNDSDQDQ
+299 
-307 QQHSKQD
+307 
-314 DSNQG
+314 
-319 QQKHSKQND
+319 
-328 SDQDQQQHSKQDDSN
+328 
-343 QGQQKH
+343 
-349 SKQNDS
+349 
-355 DQDQQQ
+355 
-361 HSKQDDSNQGQ
+361 
-372 QKHSKQNDSDQD
+372 
-384 QQQQSKQDGS
+384 
-394 NQDKQQNSKG
+394 QDKQQNSKQEHSSQNKQQSSKQEDSSQNKQQG
-404 NSIYDF
+404 SKQEDSSQDKQQSSKQEDSSQDKQQNSKQEDNSQNKQKSSKQEDSSQNKQQGSKQDDSSQDKQQSSKQGDSSQDKQQNSKQDDTSQNKQQNSKQDDTSQNKQQNSKQDDTSQNKQQNSKQDDTSQNKQQSSGSNSIYDF

-418 HSLQDLIEKLKK
+418 HSLQDLIEKLKQ
-430 SSDFVNYHTS
+430 SSDFINYHTS

-468 LLERPNASLEE
+468 LMERPCAPLEE

-503 KGHAIVQVNQQ
+503 KGHAIIQLNQQ

-562 PVLDLQTKEMII
+562 PVLELQTKEMII

-582 VMMYLDNLAEKDNV
+582 VMMYLNNLAEKDNV

-615 YLQELMGE
+615 YIQELMGE

-686 VLRLIAVLF
+686 ILRLIAVLF

-703 VAVLNYHYELIP
+703 VAVLNYHYELVP

-809 LRFPFLIFAEI
+809 LRFPFLAFAEI

-847 ALFYPTRQQSVK
+847 ALFYPTRQQSMK

-874 VQARPQHVKKAAKGI
+874 VQARPQHVKKSAKGI

>member
-12 SNTTEKNETDNSEQK
+12 SNKPEANETDNQEQHSN
-27 PTNQEDDNKEQ
+27 NQEDDNKEQ
-38 TRSTKHNKGNNSE
+38 TRSMKHNKGKNNE
-51 QKKEEHKESSQDNQQ
+51 QKDSSQDK
-66 NQSNQDQ
+66 
-73 QQSAKQDESSQEQ
+73 QQSAKQDDSSQDKQ
-86 QKHSK
+86 QSAKQGDSSQDRQQSSK
-91 QDDSNQGQQKH
+91 QDDPS
-102 SKQDDSN
+102 
-109 QGQQKHSKQN
+109 
-119 DSDQDQQQHSKQDD
+119 
-133 SNQGQQKHSKQNDSD
+133 
-148 QDQQQHSKQDDSN
+148 
-161 QGQQKHSKQND
+161 
-172 SDQDQQQHSK
+172 
-182 QDDSNQGQQK
+182 
-192 HSKQN
+192 
-197 DSDQDQQQHS
+197 
-207 KQDDS
+207 
-212 NQGQQKHSKQNDS
+212 
-225 DQDQQQH
+225 
-232 SKQDDSNQGQQKHS
+232 
-246 KQNDSDQDQQQH
+246 
-258 SKQDD
+258 
-263 SNQGQQ
+263 
-269 KHSKQNDS
+269 
-277 DQDQQQHS
+277 
-285 KQDDSNQGQQKHSK
+285 
-299 QNDSDQDQ
+299 
-307 QQHSKQD
+307 
-314 DSNQG
+314 
-319 QQKHSKQND
+319 
-328 SDQDQQQHSKQDDSN
+328 
-343 QGQQKH
+343 
-349 SKQNDS
+349 
-355 DQDQQQ
+355 
-361 HSKQDDSNQGQ
+361 
-372 QKHSKQNDSDQD
+372 
-384 QQQQSKQDGS
+384 
-394 NQDKQQNSKG
+394 QDKQQNAKQDDPSQDKQQSAKQDDFSQDRQQSAKQDDSSQDKQQSAKQGDSFQDKQQNAKQDEPSQSKQQSSGG

-410 SKPEKDRI
+410 TKPEKDRI
-418 HSLQDLIEKLKK
+418 HSLQNLIEKLKK

-503 KGHAIVQVNQQ
+503 KGHAIIQLNQQ

-678 WLYATFSR
+678 WMYATFSR
-686 VLRLIAVLF
+686 ILRLIAVLF

>member
-12 SNTTEKNETDNSEQK
+12 SNSTETKEADNTPKQQSS
-27 PTNQEDDNKEQ
+27 NQEDENKEQ
-38 TRSTKHNKGNNSE
+38 TRSMKHSTGKNSE
-51 QKKEEHKESSQDNQQ
+51 QKKSEQD
-66 NQSNQDQ
+66 D
-73 QQSAKQDESSQEQ
+73 SSQEKQ
-86 QKHSK
+86 QNSKQGNSSQEKQQNSKQGNSSQEKQQNSKQGNSSQEKQQNSK
-91 QDDSNQGQQKH
+91 QDDSSQEKQQN
-102 SKQDDSN
+102 SKQDDSS
-109 QGQQKHSKQN
+109 QSKQ
-119 DSDQDQQQHSKQDD
+119 QGSKQDD
-133 SNQGQQKHSKQNDSD
+133 SSQSKQ
-148 QDQQQHSKQDDSN
+148 QDSKQDDSSKEK
-161 QGQQKHSKQND
+161 QQNSKQGNSSQEEQQNSKHDD
-172 SDQDQQQHSK
+172 SSQEKQQDSK
-182 QDDSNQGQQK
+182 QDDSSKEKQQN
-192 HSKQN
+192 SKQGN
-197 DSDQDQQQHS
+197 FSQEEQQSS

-212 NQGQQKHSKQNDS
+212 S
-225 DQDQQQH
+225 
-232 SKQDDSNQGQQKHS
+232 
-246 KQNDSDQDQQQH
+246 
-258 SKQDD
+258 
-263 SNQGQQ
+263 
-269 KHSKQNDS
+269 
-277 DQDQQQHS
+277 
-285 KQDDSNQGQQKHSK
+285 
-299 QNDSDQDQ
+299 
-307 QQHSKQD
+307 
-314 DSNQG
+314 
-319 QQKHSKQND
+319 
-328 SDQDQQQHSKQDDSN
+328 
-343 QGQQKH
+343 
-349 SKQNDS
+349 
-355 DQDQQQ
+355 
-361 HSKQDDSNQGQ
+361 
-372 QKHSKQNDSDQD
+372 
-384 QQQQSKQDGS
+384 
-394 NQDKQQNSKG
+394 QDKQQNSKQEDNSQNKQQSSG
-404 NSIYDF
+404 SNSIYDF
-410 SKPEKDRI
+410 SKPESDHI
-418 HSLQDLIEKLKK
+418 HSLQDLIEKMKQ

-440 DDETMPYWISYY
+440 DDETLPYWISYY

-468 LLERPNASLEE
+468 LLEHPCSSLEE

-503 KGHAIVQVNQQ
+503 KGHAIIQLNQQ

-526 NYRAPTPPLN
+526 TYRAPSPPLN

-544 EGFVEDIDTNI
+544 EGFVEAIDTNI

-562 PVLDLQTKEMII
+562 PVLDLHTKEMII

-615 YLQELMGE
+615 YIQELMGE

-686 VLRLIAVLF
+686 ILRLIAVLF

-703 VAVLNYHYELIP
+703 VAVLNYHYELVP

-809 LRFPFLIFAEI
+809 LRFPFLAFAEI

-847 ALFYPTRQQSVK
+847 ALFYPTRQQSMK

-874 VQARPQHVKKAAKGI
+874 VQARPQHVKKSAKGI

>member
-27 PTNQEDDNKEQ
+27 PNNQEDDNKEQ

-51 QKKEEHKESSQDNQQ
+51 QKKEEHKESSQDKQQ
-66 NQSNQDQ
+66 NQSNQNQ

-86 QKHSK
+86 QNHSK
-91 QDDSNQGQQKH
+91 QDDSDQG
-102 SKQDDSN
+102 
-109 QGQQKHSKQN
+109 
-119 DSDQDQQQHSKQDD
+119 QQQHSKQDD
-133 SNQGQQKHSKQNDSD
+133 SNQGQQNHSKQGDSNQGQQNHSKQNDSD
-148 QDQQQHSKQDDSN
+148 QGQQQHSKQDDSN
-161 QGQQKHSKQND
+161 QGQQNHSKQND
-172 SDQDQQQHSK
+172 SYQGQQQHSK
-182 QDDSNQGQQK
+182 QDDSNQGQQNHSK
-192 HSKQN
+192 QNDSDQGQQNHSKQN
-197 DSDQDQQQHS
+197 DSDQDDSSQDKQQSSKQDDLAQDKQQHS
-207 KQDDS
+207 KQD
-212 NQGQQKHSKQNDS
+212 NS
-225 DQDQQQH
+225 D
-232 SKQDDSNQGQQKHS
+232 
-246 KQNDSDQDQQQH
+246 
-258 SKQDD
+258 
-263 SNQGQQ
+263 
-269 KHSKQNDS
+269 
-277 DQDQQQHS
+277 
-285 KQDDSNQGQQKHSK
+285 
-299 QNDSDQDQ
+299 
-307 QQHSKQD
+307 
-314 DSNQG
+314 
-319 QQKHSKQND
+319 
-328 SDQDQQQHSKQDDSN
+328 
-343 QGQQKH
+343 
-349 SKQNDS
+349 
-355 DQDQQQ
+355 
-361 HSKQDDSNQGQ
+361 
-372 QKHSKQNDSDQD
+372 
-384 QQQQSKQDGS
+384 
-394 NQDKQQNSKG
+394 QDKQQNSKG

-562 PVLDLQTKEMII
+562 PVLDLQTKEII
-574 GEFSKTKV
+574 VGEFSKTKV

-686 VLRLIAVLF
+686 ILRLIAVLF

-874 VQARPQHVKKAAKGI
+874 VQARPQHVKKSAKGI

>member
-12 SNTTEKNETDNSEQK
+12 SKTNETDNEEQQSNK
-27 PTNQEDDNKEQ
+27 QEDTNKEQ
-38 TRSTKHNKGNNSE
+38 TKSMKHNKNNNEE
-51 QKKEEHKESSQDNQQ
+51 QKKEEQKDPSQDKKQ
-66 NQSNQDQ
+66 NG
-73 QQSAKQDESSQEQ
+73 SSQEKQ
-86 QKHSK
+86 QSSK
-91 QDDSNQGQQKH
+91 QDDSSQEKQQN
-102 SKQDDSN
+102 SKQDDSS
-109 QGQQKHSKQN
+109 QEKQQNSKQDDSSQEKQQNSKQDDSSQKKQQNSKQDDSSQEKQQNSKQDDSSQEKQQNSKQDDSSQEKQQNSKQDDSSQEKQQNSKQN
-119 DSDQDQQQHSKQDD
+119 DS
-133 SNQGQQKHSKQNDSD
+133 
-148 QDQQQHSKQDDSN
+148 
-161 QGQQKHSKQND
+161 
-172 SDQDQQQHSK
+172 
-182 QDDSNQGQQK
+182 
-192 HSKQN
+192 
-197 DSDQDQQQHS
+197 
-207 KQDDS
+207 
-212 NQGQQKHSKQNDS
+212 
-225 DQDQQQH
+225 
-232 SKQDDSNQGQQKHS
+232 
-246 KQNDSDQDQQQH
+246 
-258 SKQDD
+258 
-263 SNQGQQ
+263 
-269 KHSKQNDS
+269 
-277 DQDQQQHS
+277 
-285 KQDDSNQGQQKHSK
+285 
-299 QNDSDQDQ
+299 
-307 QQHSKQD
+307 
-314 DSNQG
+314 
-319 QQKHSKQND
+319 
-328 SDQDQQQHSKQDDSN
+328 
-343 QGQQKH
+343 
-349 SKQNDS
+349 
-355 DQDQQQ
+355 
-361 HSKQDDSNQGQ
+361 
-372 QKHSKQNDSDQD
+372 
-384 QQQQSKQDGS
+384 QSSGS
-394 NQDKQQNSKG
+394 

-410 SKPEKDRI
+410 TKPEKDRI
-418 HSLQDLIEKLKK
+418 HSLQNLIEKLKK

-479 LKEHIPM
+479 LKENIPM

-615 YLQELMGE
+615 YIQELMGE

-648 AIFVDGSPSVL
+648 AIFVDGSPSIL

-686 VLRLIAVLF
+686 ILRLIAVLF

-703 VAVLNYHYELIP
+703 VATLNYHYELIP

>member
-12 SNTTEKNETDNSEQK
+12 SNTPEANETDNWEQHSN
-27 PTNQEDDNKEQ
+27 NQEDDNEEQ
-38 TRSTKHNKGNNSE
+38 TRSMKHNKGKNNE
-51 QKKEEHKESSQDNQQ
+51 QKDSSQDTQQ
-66 NQSNQDQ
+66 STKQEDSSQDK
-73 QQSAKQDESSQEQ
+73 QQSAKQEDSSQGKQ
-86 QKHSK
+86 QNDKQEDPSQNKQQSSK
-91 QDDSNQGQQKH
+91 QEDS
-102 SKQDDSN
+102 S
-109 QGQQKHSKQN
+109 
-119 DSDQDQQQHSKQDD
+119 
-133 SNQGQQKHSKQNDSD
+133 
-148 QDQQQHSKQDDSN
+148 
-161 QGQQKHSKQND
+161 
-172 SDQDQQQHSK
+172 
-182 QDDSNQGQQK
+182 
-192 HSKQN
+192 
-197 DSDQDQQQHS
+197 
-207 KQDDS
+207 
-212 NQGQQKHSKQNDS
+212 
-225 DQDQQQH
+225 
-232 SKQDDSNQGQQKHS
+232 
-246 KQNDSDQDQQQH
+246 
-258 SKQDD
+258 
-263 SNQGQQ
+263 
-269 KHSKQNDS
+269 
-277 DQDQQQHS
+277 
-285 KQDDSNQGQQKHSK
+285 
-299 QNDSDQDQ
+299 
-307 QQHSKQD
+307 
-314 DSNQG
+314 
-319 QQKHSKQND
+319 
-328 SDQDQQQHSKQDDSN
+328 
-343 QGQQKH
+343 
-349 SKQNDS
+349 
-355 DQDQQQ
+355 
-361 HSKQDDSNQGQ
+361 
-372 QKHSKQNDSDQD
+372 
-384 QQQQSKQDGS
+384 
-394 NQDKQQNSKG
+394 QDKQQSAKQGDPSQDKQQSAKQENSSQDKQQSAKQGDSSQDKQQSAKQGDSSQDKQQSSKQEDSSQDKQQSAKQGDSSQDKQQSAKQGDSSQDKKQNTKQDEPSQSKQQSSGG

-410 SKPEKDRI
+410 TKPEKDRI

-430 SSDFVNYHTS
+430 SSDFINYHTS

-468 LLERPNASLEE
+468 LLEKPCASLEQ

-503 KGHAIVQVNQQ
+503 KGHAIIQLNQQ

-615 YLQELMGE
+615 YIQELMGE

-678 WLYATFSR
+678 WMYATFSR
-686 VLRLIAVLF
+686 ILRLIAVLF

-809 LRFPFLIFAEI
+809 LRFPFLMFAEI

>member
-12 SNTTEKNETDNSEQK
+12 SNTTEKNETDNSEQQ
-27 PTNQEDDNKEQ
+27 PNNQENDNKEQ
-38 TRSTKHNKGNNSE
+38 TRSMKHNKDSNSE
-51 QKKEEHKESSQDNQQ
+51 QKKEEHKEPS
-66 NQSNQDQ
+66 QDQ
-73 QQSAKQDESSQEQ
+73 QQQ
-86 QKHSK
+86 
-91 QDDSNQGQQKH
+91 
-102 SKQDDSN
+102 
-109 QGQQKHSKQN
+109 HSKQN
-119 DSDQDQQQHSKQDD
+119 DSDQNQQQNSKQNDSNQNQQQHSKQD
-133 SNQGQQKHSKQNDSD
+133 NSD
-148 QDQQQHSKQDDSN
+148 QNQQQHSKQDNSDQNQQHSN
-161 QGQQKHSKQND
+161 QDNSNQNQQHSKQGN
-172 SDQDQQQHSK
+172 SDQDQQQ
-182 QDDSNQGQQK
+182 
-192 HSKQN
+192 
-197 DSDQDQQQHS
+197 
-207 KQDDS
+207 
-212 NQGQQKHSKQNDS
+212 
-225 DQDQQQH
+225 
-232 SKQDDSNQGQQKHS
+232 
-246 KQNDSDQDQQQH
+246 
-258 SKQDD
+258 
-263 SNQGQQ
+263 
-269 KHSKQNDS
+269 
-277 DQDQQQHS
+277 
-285 KQDDSNQGQQKHSK
+285 
-299 QNDSDQDQ
+299 
-307 QQHSKQD
+307 
-314 DSNQG
+314 
-319 QQKHSKQND
+319 
-328 SDQDQQQHSKQDDSN
+328 
-343 QGQQKH
+343 
-349 SKQNDS
+349 
-355 DQDQQQ
+355 
-361 HSKQDDSNQGQ
+361 
-372 QKHSKQNDSDQD
+372 
-384 QQQQSKQDGS
+384 
-394 NQDKQQNSKG
+394 NSG
-404 NSIYDF
+404 NNSIYDF
-410 SKPEKDRI
+410 TKPEKDRI

-486 SGITITND
+486 SGITVTND

-503 KGHAIVQVNQQ
+503 KGHAIIQLNQQ

-562 PVLDLQTKEMII
+562 PVLDLQTKEMIV

-615 YLQELMGE
+615 YIQELMGE

-686 VLRLIAVLF
+686 ILRLIAVLF

-809 LRFPFLIFAEI
+809 LRFPFLMFAEI

-874 VQARPQHVKKAAKGI
+874 VQARPQHVKKSAKGI

>member
-12 SNTTEKNETDNSEQK
+12 SNTPEANETDNWEQHSN
-27 PTNQEDDNKEQ
+27 NQEDDNKEQ
-38 TRSTKHNKGNNSE
+38 TRSMKHNKGKNNE
-51 QKKEEHKESSQDNQQ
+51 QKDSSQDKQQ
-66 NQSNQDQ
+66 SAKQEDSSQDKQQSAKQEDSSQGKQQSAKQEDSSQDKQQSAKQEDSSQDKQQSAKQDEPSQEQQQHSKQNDSEQDQ
-73 QQSAKQDESSQEQ
+73 QQSAKQDKSS
-86 QKHSK
+86 
-91 QDDSNQGQQKH
+91 QGQQ
-102 SKQDDSN
+102 
-109 QGQQKHSKQN
+109 
-119 DSDQDQQQHSKQDD
+119 
-133 SNQGQQKHSKQNDSD
+133 
-148 QDQQQHSKQDDSN
+148 
-161 QGQQKHSKQND
+161 
-172 SDQDQQQHSK
+172 
-182 QDDSNQGQQK
+182 
-192 HSKQN
+192 
-197 DSDQDQQQHS
+197 
-207 KQDDS
+207 
-212 NQGQQKHSKQNDS
+212 
-225 DQDQQQH
+225 
-232 SKQDDSNQGQQKHS
+232 
-246 KQNDSDQDQQQH
+246 
-258 SKQDD
+258 
-263 SNQGQQ
+263 
-269 KHSKQNDS
+269 
-277 DQDQQQHS
+277 
-285 KQDDSNQGQQKHSK
+285 
-299 QNDSDQDQ
+299 
-307 QQHSKQD
+307 
-314 DSNQG
+314 
-319 QQKHSKQND
+319 
-328 SDQDQQQHSKQDDSN
+328 
-343 QGQQKH
+343 
-349 SKQNDS
+349 
-355 DQDQQQ
+355 
-361 HSKQDDSNQGQ
+361 
-372 QKHSKQNDSDQD
+372 
-384 QQQQSKQDGS
+384 
-394 NQDKQQNSKG
+394 QQNSKG

-410 SKPEKDRI
+410 TKPEKDRI
-418 HSLQDLIEKLKK
+418 HSLQNLIEKLKK

-503 KGHAIVQVNQQ
+503 KGHAIIQLNQQ

-615 YLQELMGE
+615 YIQELMGE

-678 WLYATFSR
+678 WMYATFSR
-686 VLRLIAVLF
+686 ILRLIAVLF

-809 LRFPFLIFAEI
+809 LRFPFLMFAEI

>member
-12 SNTTEKNETDNSEQK
+12 SNTTEKNETGNSEQQ
-27 PTNQEDDNKEQ
+27 PSNQEDDNKEQ
-38 TRSTKHNKGNNSE
+38 TRSMKHNKDSNDE
-51 QKKEEHKESSQDNQQ
+51 QQKEENKESSQD
-66 NQSNQDQ
+66 
-73 QQSAKQDESSQEQ
+73 KQG
-86 QKHSK
+86 
-91 QDDSNQGQQKH
+91 DST
-102 SKQDDSN
+102 
-109 QGQQKHSKQN
+109 
-119 DSDQDQQQHSKQDD
+119 QDQQQHSKQNNSDQDQQQD
-133 SNQGQQKHSKQNDSD
+133 SKQDESSQGQQQHSKQDEPA
-148 QDQQQHSKQDDSN
+148 QDQQQHSKQN
-161 QGQQKHSKQND
+161 N
-172 SDQDQQQHSK
+172 SDQDQQQGSKQDESSQGQQQHSK
-182 QDDSNQGQQK
+182 QDESSQG
-192 HSKQN
+192 
-197 DSDQDQQQHS
+197 QQQHS
-207 KQDDS
+207 KQDEPAQD
-212 NQGQQKHSKQNDS
+212 QRQHSKHENLAHDK
-225 DQDQQQH
+225 QQH
-232 SKQDDSNQGQQKHS
+232 SKQNNSDQGQ
-246 KQNDSDQDQQQH
+246 
-258 SKQDD
+258 
-263 SNQGQQ
+263 
-269 KHSKQNDS
+269 
-277 DQDQQQHS
+277 
-285 KQDDSNQGQQKHSK
+285 
-299 QNDSDQDQ
+299 
-307 QQHSKQD
+307 
-314 DSNQG
+314 
-319 QQKHSKQND
+319 
-328 SDQDQQQHSKQDDSN
+328 
-343 QGQQKH
+343 
-349 SKQNDS
+349 
-355 DQDQQQ
+355 
-361 HSKQDDSNQGQ
+361 
-372 QKHSKQNDSDQD
+372 
-384 QQQQSKQDGS
+384 
-394 NQDKQQNSKG
+394 QQNSKG

-410 SKPEKDRI
+410 TKPEKDRI
-418 HSLQDLIEKLKK
+418 HSLQNLIEKLKK

-468 LLERPNASLEE
+468 LLERPKASLEE

-615 YLQELMGE
+615 YIQELMGE

-686 VLRLIAVLF
+686 ILRLIAVLF

>member
-12 SNTTEKNETDNSEQK
+12 SNTPEANETDNWEQHSN
-27 PTNQEDDNKEQ
+27 NQEDDNKEQ
-38 TRSTKHNKGNNSE
+38 TRSMKHNKGKNNEQKDSSQDKQQSAKQEDSSQDKQQSAKQDEPSQEQQQHSKQDNSE
-51 QKKEEHKESSQDNQQ
+51 QN
-66 NQSNQDQ
+66 Q
-73 QQSAKQDESSQEQ
+73 QQSAKQDKSS
-86 QKHSK
+86 
-91 QDDSNQGQQKH
+91 QGQQ
-102 SKQDDSN
+102 
-109 QGQQKHSKQN
+109 
-119 DSDQDQQQHSKQDD
+119 
-133 SNQGQQKHSKQNDSD
+133 
-148 QDQQQHSKQDDSN
+148 
-161 QGQQKHSKQND
+161 
-172 SDQDQQQHSK
+172 
-182 QDDSNQGQQK
+182 
-192 HSKQN
+192 
-197 DSDQDQQQHS
+197 
-207 KQDDS
+207 
-212 NQGQQKHSKQNDS
+212 
-225 DQDQQQH
+225 
-232 SKQDDSNQGQQKHS
+232 
-246 KQNDSDQDQQQH
+246 
-258 SKQDD
+258 
-263 SNQGQQ
+263 
-269 KHSKQNDS
+269 
-277 DQDQQQHS
+277 
-285 KQDDSNQGQQKHSK
+285 
-299 QNDSDQDQ
+299 
-307 QQHSKQD
+307 
-314 DSNQG
+314 
-319 QQKHSKQND
+319 
-328 SDQDQQQHSKQDDSN
+328 
-343 QGQQKH
+343 
-349 SKQNDS
+349 
-355 DQDQQQ
+355 
-361 HSKQDDSNQGQ
+361 
-372 QKHSKQNDSDQD
+372 
-384 QQQQSKQDGS
+384 
-394 NQDKQQNSKG
+394 QQNSKG

-410 SKPEKDRI
+410 TKPEKDRI
-418 HSLQDLIEKLKK
+418 HSLQNLIEKLKK

-503 KGHAIVQVNQQ
+503 KGHAIIQLNQQ

-615 YLQELMGE
+615 YIQELMGE

-678 WLYATFSR
+678 WMYATFSR
-686 VLRLIAVLF
+686 ILRLIAVLF

-809 LRFPFLIFAEI
+809 LRFPFLAFAEI

>member
-1 MIWNWLRKKKK
+1 HSKQ
-12 SNTTEKNETDNSEQK
+12 NS
-27 PTNQEDDNKEQ
+27 
-38 TRSTKHNKGNNSE
+38 SE
-51 QKKEEHKESSQDNQQ
+51 
-66 NQSNQDQ
+66 QDQ
-73 QQSAKQDESSQEQ
+73 QQNAKQDEFSQ
-86 QKHSK
+86 
-91 QDDSNQGQQKH
+91 G
-102 SKQDDSN
+102 
-109 QGQQKHSKQN
+109 
-119 DSDQDQQQHSKQDD
+119 QQQHSKQDNSEQD
-133 SNQGQQKHSKQNDSD
+133 QQHSKQDNSEQD
-148 QDQQQHSKQDDSN
+148 QQHSKQDNSEQRQQQHSKQNS
-161 QGQQKHSKQND
+161 SE
-172 SDQDQQQHSK
+172 QDQQQNAK
-182 QDDSNQGQQK
+182 QDEFSQGQQ
-192 HSKQN
+192 
-197 DSDQDQQQHS
+197 
-207 KQDDS
+207 
-212 NQGQQKHSKQNDS
+212 
-225 DQDQQQH
+225 
-232 SKQDDSNQGQQKHS
+232 
-246 KQNDSDQDQQQH
+246 
-258 SKQDD
+258 
-263 SNQGQQ
+263 
-269 KHSKQNDS
+269 
-277 DQDQQQHS
+277 
-285 KQDDSNQGQQKHSK
+285 
-299 QNDSDQDQ
+299 
-307 QQHSKQD
+307 
-314 DSNQG
+314 
-319 QQKHSKQND
+319 
-328 SDQDQQQHSKQDDSN
+328 
-343 QGQQKH
+343 
-349 SKQNDS
+349 
-355 DQDQQQ
+355 
-361 HSKQDDSNQGQ
+361 
-372 QKHSKQNDSDQD
+372 
-384 QQQQSKQDGS
+384 
-394 NQDKQQNSKG
+394 QQNSKG

-410 SKPEKDRI
+410 TKPEEDRI
-418 HSLQDLIEKLKK
+418 HSLQELIEKLKK
-430 SSDFVNYHTS
+430 SSDFINYHTS

-468 LLERPNASLEE
+468 LLEKPCASLEE

-503 KGHAIVQVNQQ
+503 KGHAIIQLNQQ

-562 PVLDLQTKEMII
+562 PVLDLQTKEMIV

-615 YLQELMGE
+615 YIQELMGE

-648 AIFVDGSPSVL
+648 AIFVDGSPNVL

-695 SICATPLY
+695 SICAAPLY

-734 IEALFLELAIDL
+734 IEALFLELVIDL

-809 LRFPFLIFAEI
+809 LRFPFLVFAEI

>member
-12 SNTTEKNETDNSEQK
+12 SNTTEKNETDNSEQHAN
-27 PTNQEDDNKEQ
+27 NQEGDNKKLN
-38 TRSTKHNKGNNSE
+38 RSMKHNKDNNGE
-51 QKKEEHKESSQDNQQ
+51 QKKEGHKESSQGPQQHTKQNESNQNQQ
-66 NQSNQDQ
+66 QR
-73 QQSAKQDESSQEQ
+73 
-86 QKHSK
+86 SK
-91 QDDSNQGQQKH
+91 QDHSDQEKQQHSEQDDRDQNKQQH
-102 SKQDDSN
+102 AKQNSKQDN
-109 QGQQKHSKQN
+109 
-119 DSDQDQQQHSKQDD
+119 SDQGKQQNSKQD
-133 SNQGQQKHSKQNDSD
+133 NSD
-148 QDQQQHSKQDDSN
+148 Q
-161 QGQQKHSKQND
+161 G
-172 SDQDQQQHSK
+172 
-182 QDDSNQGQQK
+182 
-192 HSKQN
+192 
-197 DSDQDQQQHS
+197 
-207 KQDDS
+207 
-212 NQGQQKHSKQNDS
+212 
-225 DQDQQQH
+225 
-232 SKQDDSNQGQQKHS
+232 
-246 KQNDSDQDQQQH
+246 
-258 SKQDD
+258 
-263 SNQGQQ
+263 
-269 KHSKQNDS
+269 
-277 DQDQQQHS
+277 
-285 KQDDSNQGQQKHSK
+285 
-299 QNDSDQDQ
+299 
-307 QQHSKQD
+307 
-314 DSNQG
+314 
-319 QQKHSKQND
+319 
-328 SDQDQQQHSKQDDSN
+328 
-343 QGQQKH
+343 
-349 SKQNDS
+349 
-355 DQDQQQ
+355 
-361 HSKQDDSNQGQ
+361 
-372 QKHSKQNDSDQD
+372 
-384 QQQQSKQDGS
+384 
-394 NQDKQQNSKG
+394 KQQNSKG

-410 SKPEKDRI
+410 TKPEKDRI

-562 PVLDLQTKEMII
+562 PVLDLQTKEMIV

-678 WLYATFSR
+678 WMYATFSR
-686 VLRLIAVLF
+686 ILRLIAVLF

>member
-12 SNTTEKNETDNSEQK
+12 SNKPEANETDNQEQHS
-27 PTNQEDDNKEQ
+27 NNEEDDNKEQ
-38 TRSTKHNKGNNSE
+38 TRSMKHNKGKNHE
-51 QKKEEHKESSQDNQQ
+51 QKDSSQDKQQ
-66 NQSNQDQ
+66 SPKQEDSSQDKQQSPKQEDSSQDKQ
-73 QQSAKQDESSQEQ
+73 QSPKQEDSSQDKQQSPKQKDSSQDKQQSPKQEDSSQDKQQSAKQDEPSQDKQ
-86 QKHSK
+86 QNSK
-91 QDDSNQGQQKH
+91 QDDSSQDKQQSPKQEDSSQDKQQN
-102 SKQDDSN
+102 SKQDDSS
-109 QGQQKHSKQN
+109 QDKQQN
-119 DSDQDQQQHSKQDD
+119 SKQDD
-133 SNQGQQKHSKQNDSD
+133 SS
-148 QDQQQHSKQDDSN
+148 QDK
-161 QGQQKHSKQND
+161 
-172 SDQDQQQHSK
+172 
-182 QDDSNQGQQK
+182 
-192 HSKQN
+192 
-197 DSDQDQQQHS
+197 
-207 KQDDS
+207 
-212 NQGQQKHSKQNDS
+212 
-225 DQDQQQH
+225 
-232 SKQDDSNQGQQKHS
+232 
-246 KQNDSDQDQQQH
+246 
-258 SKQDD
+258 
-263 SNQGQQ
+263 
-269 KHSKQNDS
+269 
-277 DQDQQQHS
+277 
-285 KQDDSNQGQQKHSK
+285 
-299 QNDSDQDQ
+299 
-307 QQHSKQD
+307 
-314 DSNQG
+314 
-319 QQKHSKQND
+319 
-328 SDQDQQQHSKQDDSN
+328 
-343 QGQQKH
+343 
-349 SKQNDS
+349 
-355 DQDQQQ
+355 
-361 HSKQDDSNQGQ
+361 
-372 QKHSKQNDSDQD
+372 
-384 QQQQSKQDGS
+384 QQSTKQEDSSQDKQQGAKQGDS
-394 NQDKQQNSKG
+394 SQDKQQNAKQDEPSQSKQQHSKG

-410 SKPEKDRI
+410 TKPEKDRI
-418 HSLQDLIEKLKK
+418 HSLQNLIEKLKK

-503 KGHAIVQVNQQ
+503 KGHAIIQLNQQ

-615 YLQELMGE
+615 YIQELMGE

-678 WLYATFSR
+678 WMYATFSR
-686 VLRLIAVLF
+686 ILRLIAVLF

>member
-12 SNTTEKNETDNSEQK
+12 SNTPEANETDKWEQHSN
-27 PTNQEDDNKEQ
+27 NQEGDNEEQ
-38 TRSTKHNKGNNSE
+38 TRSMKHNKGKNNE
-51 QKKEEHKESSQDNQQ
+51 QKDSSQDK
-66 NQSNQDQ
+66 
-73 QQSAKQDESSQEQ
+73 QQSAKQEDSSQDKQ
-86 QKHSK
+86 QSAKQEDSSQDKQQSSK
-91 QDDSNQGQQKH
+91 QEDSSQDKQQS
-102 SKQDDSN
+102 SKQEDSS
-109 QGQQKHSKQN
+109 QDKQQSSKQE
-119 DSDQDQQQHSKQDD
+119 DSSQDKQQSSKQED
-133 SNQGQQKHSKQNDSD
+133 SSQDKQQSAKQEDSSQNKQQSSKQEDS
-148 QDQQQHSKQDDSN
+148 S
-161 QGQQKHSKQND
+161 
-172 SDQDQQQHSK
+172 
-182 QDDSNQGQQK
+182 
-192 HSKQN
+192 
-197 DSDQDQQQHS
+197 
-207 KQDDS
+207 
-212 NQGQQKHSKQNDS
+212 
-225 DQDQQQH
+225 
-232 SKQDDSNQGQQKHS
+232 
-246 KQNDSDQDQQQH
+246 
-258 SKQDD
+258 
-263 SNQGQQ
+263 
-269 KHSKQNDS
+269 
-277 DQDQQQHS
+277 
-285 KQDDSNQGQQKHSK
+285 
-299 QNDSDQDQ
+299 
-307 QQHSKQD
+307 
-314 DSNQG
+314 
-319 QQKHSKQND
+319 
-328 SDQDQQQHSKQDDSN
+328 
-343 QGQQKH
+343 
-349 SKQNDS
+349 
-355 DQDQQQ
+355 
-361 HSKQDDSNQGQ
+361 
-372 QKHSKQNDSDQD
+372 
-384 QQQQSKQDGS
+384 
-394 NQDKQQNSKG
+394 QDKQQNAKQGDSSQDKQQSAKQGDSSQDKQQKAKHDEPSQSKQQSSGG

-410 SKPEKDRI
+410 TKPEKDRI

-430 SSDFVNYHTS
+430 SSDFINYHTS

-468 LLERPNASLEE
+468 LLEKPCASLEQ

-503 KGHAIVQVNQQ
+503 KGHAIIQLNQQ

-615 YLQELMGE
+615 YIQELMGE

-686 VLRLIAVLF
+686 ILRLIAVLF

>member
-12 SNTTEKNETDNSEQK
+12 SNTTEKNETDNSEQQ
-27 PTNQEDDNKEQ
+27 PNNQEDDNKKQ
-38 TRSTKHNKGNNSE
+38 TRSMKHNKDSNGE
-51 QKKEEHKESSQDNQQ
+51 QKKEEHKESSRDKQQ
-66 NQSNQDQ
+66 NKSNQNQ
-73 QQSAKQDESSQEQ
+73 QQSAKQDESSQGQ
-86 QKHSK
+86 QHSK
-91 QDDSNQGQQKH
+91 QDNSVQNQQQH
-102 SKQDDSN
+102 SKQDNSEQN
-109 QGQQKHSKQN
+109 QQQHSKQN
-119 DSDQDQQQHSKQDD
+119 NSDQGQQQHSKQDNSEQDQQQHSKQDK
-133 SNQGQQKHSKQNDSD
+133 SE
-148 QDQQQHSKQDDSN
+148 QDQQQHSKQDNSE
-161 QGQQKHSKQND
+161 
-172 SDQDQQQHSK
+172 QDQQQHSK
-182 QDDSNQGQQK
+182 QDNSE
-192 HSKQN
+192 QN
-197 DSDQDQQQHS
+197 QQQHS
-207 KQDDS
+207 KQNNSD
-212 NQGQQKHSKQNDS
+212 QGQQ
-225 DQDQQQH
+225 
-232 SKQDDSNQGQQKHS
+232 
-246 KQNDSDQDQQQH
+246 
-258 SKQDD
+258 
-263 SNQGQQ
+263 
-269 KHSKQNDS
+269 
-277 DQDQQQHS
+277 
-285 KQDDSNQGQQKHSK
+285 
-299 QNDSDQDQ
+299 
-307 QQHSKQD
+307 
-314 DSNQG
+314 
-319 QQKHSKQND
+319 
-328 SDQDQQQHSKQDDSN
+328 
-343 QGQQKH
+343 
-349 SKQNDS
+349 
-355 DQDQQQ
+355 
-361 HSKQDDSNQGQ
+361 
-372 QKHSKQNDSDQD
+372 
-384 QQQQSKQDGS
+384 
-394 NQDKQQNSKG
+394 QQNAKG

-410 SKPEKDRI
+410 TKPEKDRI

-562 PVLDLQTKEMII
+562 PVLDLQTKEMIV

-615 YLQELMGE
+615 YIQELMGE

-678 WLYATFSR
+678 WMYATFSR

-809 LRFPFLIFAEI
+809 LRFPFLMFAEI

-874 VQARPQHVKKAAKGI
+874 VQARPQHVKKSAKGI
-889 STKHR
+889 STKHK

>member
-27 PTNQEDDNKEQ
+27 PNNQEDDNKEQ
-38 TRSTKHNKGNNSE
+38 TRSTKHNKSNNSE
-51 QKKEEHKESSQDNQQ
+51 QKKEEHKESSQDKQQ
-66 NQSNQDQ
+66 NQSNQNQ

-86 QKHSK
+86 QNHSK
-91 QDDSNQGQQKH
+91 QGDSNQGQQ
-102 SKQDDSN
+102 N
-109 QGQQKHSKQN
+109 HSKQN
-119 DSDQDQQQHSKQDD
+119 DSDQDDSSQDKQQSSKQDDLAQDKQQHSKQD
-133 SNQGQQKHSKQNDSD
+133 NSD
-148 QDQQQHSKQDDSN
+148 
-161 QGQQKHSKQND
+161 
-172 SDQDQQQHSK
+172 
-182 QDDSNQGQQK
+182 
-192 HSKQN
+192 
-197 DSDQDQQQHS
+197 
-207 KQDDS
+207 
-212 NQGQQKHSKQNDS
+212 
-225 DQDQQQH
+225 
-232 SKQDDSNQGQQKHS
+232 
-246 KQNDSDQDQQQH
+246 
-258 SKQDD
+258 
-263 SNQGQQ
+263 
-269 KHSKQNDS
+269 
-277 DQDQQQHS
+277 
-285 KQDDSNQGQQKHSK
+285 
-299 QNDSDQDQ
+299 
-307 QQHSKQD
+307 
-314 DSNQG
+314 
-319 QQKHSKQND
+319 
-328 SDQDQQQHSKQDDSN
+328 
-343 QGQQKH
+343 
-349 SKQNDS
+349 
-355 DQDQQQ
+355 
-361 HSKQDDSNQGQ
+361 
-372 QKHSKQNDSDQD
+372 
-384 QQQQSKQDGS
+384 
-394 NQDKQQNSKG
+394 QDKQQNSKG

-410 SKPEKDRI
+410 SKPEKEHI
-418 HSLQDLIEKLKK
+418 HSLQDLIEKLKQ

-468 LLERPNASLEE
+468 LLERPCASLEE

-503 KGHAIVQVNQQ
+503 KGHAIIQLNQK

-582 VMMYLDNLAEKDNV
+582 VMMYLENLAEKENV
-596 DFLEESLRALE
+596 DFLDESLRALE

-686 VLRLIAVLF
+686 ILRLIAVLF

>member
-12 SNTTEKNETDNSEQK
+12 LNKPEANERDNQEQHSNNE
-27 PTNQEDDNKEQ
+27 EDDNKEQ
-38 TRSTKHNKGNNSE
+38 TRSIKHNKGKNNE
-51 QKKEEHKESSQDNQQ
+51 QKDSSQDK
-66 NQSNQDQ
+66 
-73 QQSAKQDESSQEQ
+73 QQSAKQDDSSQDKQQSSKQDESSQDKQ
-86 QKHSK
+86 QSAKQNDSFQDRQQSAK
-91 QDDSNQGQQKH
+91 QDDSSQDKQQ
-102 SKQDDSN
+102 SAKQDDSS
-109 QGQQKHSKQN
+109 QDKQQKSKRDESSQDKQQSAKQN
-119 DSDQDQQQHSKQDD
+119 DSSQDRQQSAKQDD
-133 SNQGQQKHSKQNDSD
+133 SSQDRQQSA
-148 QDQQQHSKQDDSN
+148 KQDDSF
-161 QGQQKHSKQND
+161 QDKQQSA
-172 SDQDQQQHSK
+172 K
-182 QDDSNQGQQK
+182 QDDSSQDRQQ
-192 HSKQN
+192 SA
-197 DSDQDQQQHS
+197 

-212 NQGQQKHSKQNDS
+212 S
-225 DQDQQQH
+225 QD
-232 SKQDDSNQGQQKHS
+232 K
-246 KQNDSDQDQQQH
+246 
-258 SKQDD
+258 
-263 SNQGQQ
+263 
-269 KHSKQNDS
+269 
-277 DQDQQQHS
+277 
-285 KQDDSNQGQQKHSK
+285 
-299 QNDSDQDQ
+299 
-307 QQHSKQD
+307 
-314 DSNQG
+314 
-319 QQKHSKQND
+319 
-328 SDQDQQQHSKQDDSN
+328 
-343 QGQQKH
+343 
-349 SKQNDS
+349 
-355 DQDQQQ
+355 
-361 HSKQDDSNQGQ
+361 
-372 QKHSKQNDSDQD
+372 
-384 QQQQSKQDGS
+384 QQSAKQGDS
-394 NQDKQQNSKG
+394 SQDKQQNAKQDEPSQSKQQSSGG

-410 SKPEKDRI
+410 TKPEKDRI

-430 SSDFVNYHTS
+430 SSDFINYHTS

-468 LLERPNASLEE
+468 LLERPCTSLEE

-503 KGHAIVQVNQQ
+503 KGHAIIQLNQQ

-678 WLYATFSR
+678 WMYATFSR
-686 VLRLIAVLF
+686 ILRLIAVLF

-874 VQARPQHVKKAAKGI
+874 AQARPQHVKKAAKGI